1 MTPFPLSRAQQALWF
16 AQQLDPAVPLNIAQY
31 VEVRGHLD
39 VDALVE
45 ATDRACRELES
56 AVVRLVDGPGEPR
69 QLVDQ
74 SINDALT
81 YIDLRESDDASGDAR
96 HWMTEAYSRPLDV
109 LSDRMIEA
117 TLLHLGDGHYYW
129 YSHVHHLV
137 MDGHGAMVLMNRV
150 AELYTHLVKGT
161 EPPRSTA
168 LGLRELY
175 DAEASYRTSS
185 RFTRDQEHW
194 NERVAELPS
203 PRRLTEGTARPVSKA
218 RLVTQLMDSAIAMR
232 VGELAKQWNSSEV
245 PVIVAAFAAYVG
257 RMTDSTDVVLTLP
270 VSGRTTATM
279 RRSAGM
285 VSNIVPLRVQVDPD
299 VDARELVRRVQL
311 ELTGALRHQRF
322 RYEDMRAG
330 SGDSG
335 QRSFGPTVNIMN
347 FHNEIVLGDL
357 VGEFA
362 VLSTGPVDDLSLN
375 LYPSVAGRL
384 VRIDFEG
391 NPGLYSAEV
400 LSAHYSRFL
409 RFLDSFVRS
418 GWDGPVE
425 ELPILNADE
434 QSDLV
439 PCVGPSAAEPATL
452 ASLLRSS
459 DPSASALRY
468 ADVEIT
474 YGELDARSNRL
485 ARRLIAHGIGPE
497 DVVAVLLPRSVESVV
512 ALWAVARA
520 GAVYLPI
527 DPGYPAE
534 RIAFMLADSGASTA
548 LALDGDAVPHG
559 VSWIDIGDLTGSSA
573 PISDVDRVRP
583 LSIDH
588 PAYLLY
594 TSGSTGTPKGVV
606 VTHRGLA
613 DLARARHDVYRVD
626 ASSRVAHFASPSFD
640 ISIEELLLA
649 FTAGASVVIVPP
661 DLFAGDE
668 LAELLRREH
677 VTHAVLTPAVVASM
691 TSEGLPELVVLDV
704 GGEALPSELVHRWA
718 ADRTMVNSYGP
729 TEATVTTLVSA
740 ALGAD
745 SAVTIGRPIPGT
757 TAVVLDGRLR
767 PVPVGV
773 VGELYLAGSALARGY
788 AGAPGLTAE
797 RFVANVS
804 GSGRMYRTGD
814 LVRWS
819 VSHEL
824 EFVGRVD
831 DQVKVRGFRVELGE
845 IDAVLGSCAG
855 VDAAVTVVRGDVLAS
870 YVVGERLDGVL
881 LREFVSERLPRYMV
895 PASVAVLGELPL
907 TRSGKVDRGALP
919 EPVMLS
925 VRVPRGPLEELVA
938 GVVAEVLGV
947 GEVDAETD
955 FFALGGNSLSATR
968 VVSTLSAATGVRLG
982 VRELFEQPTV
992 AGLASVLAE
1001 GGERRPPLE
1010 HRPAEGPV
1018 PLAPAQQPLWVLDRV
1033 QPESSAYA
1041 EPIVVDIDGQLDVA
1055 AMTLALDDV
1064 LDHHPLLRTVFP
1076 ETEHGPI
1083 QALGARSVELVSL
1096 SENEISEF
1104 TARGFDLTAEP
1115 PLRVGLCTHEAGR
1128 HTLAVVVHHIA
1139 VDGLSLAPLVR
1150 DVTSAYEARSNG
1162 RSPDWAPLPVDYAD
1176 YSRWQRELLGDFADP
1191 DSLGSRQ
1198 LDYWANS
1205 LADLPTLLPLPTDRP
1220 RLAGDAPSAGQ
1231 VRFTVSAELHRKLE
1245 MLARDKNSTTF
1256 MVLHAALVVLLYKL
1270 TGTDDIVVGTP
1281 TSGRTDPALD
1291 DVVGM
1296 FVGTVPLRSRVNP
1309 RSTFTELLASVQ
1321 RTDLAAFANSDVPF
1335 DMIVDAVAPARSG
1348 GHHPLFQVMLA
1359 FENFADAVVELPG
1372 MNIRARELDSR
1383 ISRFD
1388 LEVSIAERRSGD
1400 GAADG
1405 LVGSMTFPEALFDQK
1420 TVTQWSARLLR
1431 VLTALTDAPDTA
1443 VGAIDVLSAEERAL
1457 SPSGGDG
1464 LEFDADSLTDL
1475 LDAQVA
1481 QRPDAVAATFGD
1493 TILTYAELHHRSEE
1507 LACRLRDVGVTME
1520 DVVAVA
1526 LSRSIDVVIAIVA
1539 VAKAGGTYMPVDVDY
1554 PAERIGYLLSD
1565 GSPAAL
1571 LTDEADAE
1579 RLPSVECPT
1588 VMVTPPV
1595 TADFSRKVGS
1605 HARGRGAYLI
1615 YTSGSTGQPKG
1626 VLVSHANVL
1635 SLLANTRG
1643 EFGFGPRDVWT
1654 LFHSLSFDFSVWEMW
1669 GALTTGGRL
1678 VVVDHFVARSPGEFT
1693 SLLEREGVTVLNQTP
1708 SAFGQLVDREL
1719 PQSLRLLIFGGEPL
1733 DAATVAPLLER
1744 RPDIRAVNMFGITET
1759 TVHVT
1764 RHDLTTAETRPSVG
1778 LPLPGLRTYVLDAS
1792 LQLVPPGTV
1801 GELYVAGTQVSRG
1814 YHRRPALTATR
1825 FVAAADGGRMY
1836 RTGDRVRRSIDGT
1849 IDYIGRADSQVEIR
1863 GYRIEP
1869 GEIEAALLRHPSV
1882 DAAAVVLRDTALG
1895 KQLVAYS
1902 VTVSDVATLKRHLR
1916 AILPEHLI
1924 PAAVIPVPEIPLTA
1938 NGKVDRDALP
1948 DPGVVTADGQ
1958 GTHTPIEDVVA
1969 GVFAEVLGGAEVGTR
1984 HNFFDLGGNSL
1995 LATRVSAR
2003 VSAVF
2008 DIDVTVKDVFEAP
2021 TVAELAARIEE
2032 RSGAGRRRLPLHP
2045 ASQKSR
2051 IPLSPAQ
2058 QRMWFVNQFDTGAS
2072 GYNLPLVVHLDGELD
2087 VHALESAAHDL
2098 IERHRTLRTVYPSD
2112 ADGVHQVVLD
2122 AADVALDLAPI
2133 ALPEDAVDPHLRA
2146 FVDSGFDVSVDAPIR
2161 SRLYRVGPGAHVFAL
2176 VVHHIAADAW
2186 SLTPLIR
2193 DTMTAYQA
2201 RLGGGS
2207 HEWLPL
2213 PVQYSDYSVWQRA
2226 VLDDESAET
2235 LQRYWL
2241 DTLTDLPEQVTLPA
2255 DHPRP
2260 AAASGHAGTVG
2271 VELGEQLH
2279 DAVHTLARGGRATT
2293 FMVLH
2298 AALAAVL
2305 SRYSGSRD
2313 VPIGTAVAGRT
2324 DPQLDDMVG
2333 MFAGTLVLR
2342 TAVDPSATFAE
2353 LLAHVHE
2360 RDIAAYTHADMPFE
2374 ALVEL
2379 LNPARS
2385 TSHHPL
2391 FQVALSMQRSR
2402 PGPVALPGLTV
2413 TPVGDVVDR
2422 ANFDLQLTVTESGP
2436 GGRLHLDFG
2445 YDADLYE
2452 HSTIEQFAS
2461 RLVRFLEAVSADPLL
2476 PVGDVDLFD
2485 AAERAALVPA
2495 VGPAAPPSSTLREIL
2510 TRGAALAPDAVAVS
2524 GGGVELTYRELDARS
2539 DALARELAESGVG
2552 RGSLVPWA
2560 EPRSVDAVVRLW
2572 AIAKTGAAPVL
2583 FDPARTPFTPR
2594 EWESVPGHAL
2604 PLTSEA
2610 AYVVYTSGTT
2620 GTPKGVVVTHGGLA
2634 ALDADLRERYAAGP
2648 GSRMLHRGAPGF
2660 DMTLLEVLVAGASGA
2675 TLVIAS
2681 DAEYA
2686 GPPLADLMER
2696 DRITHACMTPT
2707 ILATLGE
2714 RDLPDLQVLMVGGER
2729 LGGELVNRWAVG
2741 RRLFN
2746 AYGPAETTMYAFS
2759 TGPLV
2764 VGEPVSIG
2772 APVHGVSAL
2781 VLDARLRPV
2790 PSGVPGE
2797 LYLAGG
2803 ALARGYAD
2811 QPGLTAERFVAAD
2824 DGARL
2829 YRTGDLVRWR
2839 KTAAA
2844 HELEYLGR
2852 TDSQIKMR
2860 GVRIEPAEIDTVIVR
2875 LADVVFAGT
2884 VVRTTGAGGEML
2896 VSYVLPTGLLDTH
2909 DLRRRLAE
2917 SLPAYLVPTA
2927 VVVLDAAPP
2936 TVNGKLDLRSLPMPE
2951 LAVAENE
2958 PPHTDTECAVAR
2970 VFADVLGHE
2979 SVGRGTHF
2987 FDAGGNSLLATQ
2999 LTARLTDSVGHVVPL
3014 RTLFAH
3020 PTVAELAEALD
3031 DAVPETDLRPALV
3044 ARPRPE
3050 RIPLSRS
3057 QYRMWVLNR
3066 TDPGSPTYNLPATVR
3081 LDGELDVDALT
3092 AAFEDVIRRHET
3104 LRTRYPVDGHP
3115 CQEILDPAPLDLT
3128 PVDVRDPDEFMEQ
3141 FAARGF
3147 DLTEDRPI
3155 RVALLR
3161 LHPQCHVLAV
3171 NIHHI
3176 AADGWSLTPLVADV
3190 LGAYA
3195 AHSDG
3200 VAPQENPLPL
3210 QYADYAVWE
3219 RELLDGE
3226 YGQRRVEHWRR
3237 ALDGVDG
3244 TAPLAPDRSAPG
3256 ATRAGVVE
3264 FAVSADV
3271 QQAVHQL
3278 AAQHHATPFMVL
3290 HAALSVVLSRLGARA
3305 DVVVATAVAGRG
3317 ERVLDSLVGMFVNTL
3332 ALRAQVLPDMP
3343 FTGLLAQVR
3352 DFDVDAFEH
3361 ADVPFE
3367 VVAGLLGGRT
3377 PQVALAL
3384 QNLQIP
3390 PLEAAGM
3397 TVMAQEFDT
3406 GTAKFDLHLTLTE
3419 TSDGDVPTGMRG
3431 TAVYSADA
3439 FDHTTVHTVATELG
3453 RVLEAICA
3461 DPDLPVGDVALTAA
3475 ESLVGTHPG
3484 GERTLAEILTA
3495 TAAAYPDNAALTDG
3509 DVTLTYRELDER
3521 SDARARK
3528 LTALGVGP
3536 GEVVPI
3542 DLPRSPDFVIE
3553 LWAVAKTGAAFSPVS
3568 GFGGQ
3573 GYQKCARDVAYVI
3586 HTSGSTGTPK
3596 AVAVTHR
3603 GLGPLTTEVVRRY
3616 RVGPGD
3622 RVLHGYNPA
3631 FDAALLEML
3640 LAFGSGAC
3648 LVVAPA
3654 DVFAGAELHRL
3665 LVEQRVTH
3673 YLSTPSVLAT
3683 LDPRGLESVRVVGVG
3698 GEALSSDLAGTWSAG
3713 RLLLNAY
3720 GPTESTVVATLTEI
3734 EPGSATGTVTIGAP
3748 IPGTTA
3754 VVLDQ
3759 RLRAVPVGGVGE
3771 LYLAGP
3777 GLAHGYLGAPDRT
3790 AERFVAAPDGTRRY
3804 RTGDLVHRRADGH
3817 LTFLGRVDR
3826 QVKVRGMRI
3835 EPAQVEAAL
3844 LELHG
3849 VEQAAVLVQR
3859 NDLVAFVAG
3868 TDLDSRTLRQ
3878 QLTGRL
3884 PSYLVPPR
3892 IVTMDTLPLTAN
3904 GKLDVAA
3911 LEARDDDDAVAA
3923 PPRTAAEEM
3932 VAGVFADVLGSAR
3945 IGAGHNFFD
3954 AGGDSL
3960 SATAVTA
3967 RLSATFGVDVPVR
3980 VLFENPTPASLARW
3994 LDAPASGAV
4003 RPVLVPRPSGARVP
4017 LSPAQQRLWL
4027 LSRVNPDTALHNM
4040 VFVTRV
4046 GADVD
4051 VDALRLAL
4059 RDVLERHSVLRTVFP
4074 VDADGPYQRVLPVE
4088 SVAEDVT
4095 AEADFAVDTWSARPF
4110 DLTTETPVR
4119 VKLWRTEGG
4128 GFMLGVVVHHIAL
4141 DGGSMGPLLTDLDTA
4156 YRCRAEGTTP
4166 QWAPLVV
4173 DYADYSLWMRELLGT
4188 ASEPGS
4194 AARAQ
4199 LEHWAHVLSGVGGPL
4214 PLPTDRPRPELPS
4227 HIGASVEWTLDD
4239 DLRERVVA
4247 LSRSRGTTVFMVLH
4261 AALAVLLARVSG
4273 QSDVVVGTAVGG
4285 RPDPVLDAVVGMFV
4299 GTVALRTAVSPA
4311 QPFEDFL
4318 ADVRAVDLDAL
4329 AHADVPFDDVVTHLA
4344 PPRSAAYNPLFQVML
4359 TYQRA
4364 VDFPELFL
4372 GTEKYR
4378 PETQATEFDL
4388 VWDVTDAAETTTVRL
4403 DYATD
4408 LFDRQTALLLLRRF
4422 AAVLDAALTTPSAA
4436 VGDLDI
4442 LDDTERA
4449 HLVQGPRPVATP
4461 RTLGD
4466 ILATRVRATPSA
4478 VAVIDG
4484 DTRWSYRELDAESDR
4499 WARALASCGVG
4510 PEDVVAVATPRGRHW
4525 LLAVWSVA
4533 KTGAAWMSL
4542 DPTHPAERLDWMLTD
4557 SRAVLGLTVGGA
4569 GDLPR
4574 SVDWLCLD
4582 EQPSGGADLVAPDV
4596 DNAAYV
4602 IYTSGSTGRPKGVV
4616 VTHRG
4621 LTTLLSTPAYTS
4633 EVEGGDAGRV
4643 LQSTS
4648 PTFDVAV
4655 FEMLWAVSLG
4665 SALVA
4670 APAFSYAGDEL
4681 VRFLVAQNITHFTL
4695 TPTVLASLD
4704 PRSLAPS
4711 TVVVGGEA
4719 LPADLADRWSRRHRL
4734 FNAYGPT
4741 EFTVDASVAG
4751 PLEPGLPITIGS
4763 ALDGNAAFVLDARL
4777 HPVPDG
4783 VTGEL
4788 YLAGS
4793 GIARGYLGRSDLTA
4807 GQFVAHP
4814 YGKPGERLY
4823 RTGDVV
4829 RRDPVGRLEYL
4840 GRSDSQVKIRG
4851 IRVEPAE
4858 VDAVL
4863 AGHPDIDVA
4872 VTIAVPTPTDT
4883 VLASYVVGAAGL
4895 APRSVVDFARGR
4907 LPRHLVPASVTV
4919 VDTLPLLP
4927 SGKLDRA
4934 ALPAPTIQVVESALP
4949 AGELEEAIAAV
4960 FADVLG
4966 IADVPADEAFFRLG
4980 GTSMGA
4986 ASVATELRR
4995 RLDRDVPIEW
5005 VFTDPTVQRLA
5016 ARIDDGARS
5025 ESFFDTV
5032 VELRSAETGTPLFCV
5047 HPVSGLSWCFSGLAD
5062 LVGDRPL
5069 YGIQATGM
5077 PDLPE
5082 TLSELAARYVD
5093 AIRAVQPEGPY
5104 HLLGWSLGGTIAH
5117 EMAVQLRDAGHAVAA
5132 PALLDTLLP
5141 QHQPPE
5147 PETLSEDELI
5157 TQFGAYVSVDRLR
5170 EIRAVIER
5178 LELIASTHRPRRF
5191 DGDLD
5196 LFVAARDLHRH
5207 PDVVDAWREYA
5218 DGAVT
5223 AHHIDTTH
5231 SEMADPGPLA
5241 EIGRLLRRS
5250 GDHGGP

>member
-1 MTPFPLSRAQQALWF
+1 MRPFPLSRAQQALWF
-16 AQQLDPAVPLNIAQY
+16 AQQLDPDVPLTIAQY
-31 VEVRGHLD
+31 VEVRGILD
-39 VDALVE
+39 LDALVA
-45 ATDRACRELES
+45 ATERACRELES
-56 AVVRLVDGPGEPR
+56 PVIRLVDAPGEPW

-74 SINDALT
+74 SISDALT
-81 YIDLRESDDASGDAR
+81 YIDLRESDDPVGDAR
-96 HWMTEAYSRPLDV
+96 RWMAESYSRPIDV
-109 LSDRMIEA
+109 LADRMIAA

-129 YSHVHHLV
+129 YSYVHHLV

-150 AELYTHLVKGT
+150 AEFYTHRVNGT
-161 EPPRSTA
+161 EPPPSIA
-168 LGLRELY
+168 LGMRELY
-175 DAEASYRTSS
+175 ESEAAYRTTS
-185 RFTRDQEHW
+185 RFTRDQDYW
-194 NERVAELPS
+194 TQRLAELPD
-203 PRRLTEGTARPVSKA
+203 PQRLTGQVARPVSPS
-218 RLVTQLMDSAIAMR
+218 RLVTRLMDTAIATR
-232 VGELAKQWNSSEV
+232 VGELAKRWNSSEV
-245 PVIVAAFAAYVG
+245 PVIVAAFAAYMG
-257 RMTDSTDVVLTLP
+257 RMTDSADVVLTLP
-270 VSGRTTATM
+270 VSGRTTAAM

-330 SGDSG
+330 HDDSTR
-335 QRSFGPTVNIMN
+335 RSFGPTVNIMN

-375 LYPSVAGRL
+375 LYPSVAGRA

-391 NPGLYSAEV
+391 NPRLYSAEV

-409 RFLDSFVRS
+409 GFLDSFVGS
-418 GWDGPVE
+418 EGDSSIGD
-425 ELPILNADE
+425 LSILNPDE
-434 QSDLV
+434 HAELV
-439 PCVGPSAAEPATL
+439 PCAGPPAPEPVVL
-452 ASLLRSS
+452 SSLLRSF
-459 DPSASALRY
+459 DPSAPALRY
-468 ADVEIT
+468 AGVEIT

-485 ARRLIAHGIGPE
+485 ARRLITHGIGPE

-520 GAVYLPI
+520 GAVYMPI
-527 DPGYPAE
+527 DPGYPAD
-534 RIAFMLADSGASTA
+534 RIAFMLADSGAATA
-548 LALDGDAVPHG
+548 LALDADAIPQD
-559 VSWIDIGDLTGSSA
+559 VSWIDVGDLPGSSV
-573 PISDVDRVRP
+573 PISDADRVHP
-583 LSIDH
+583 LSIDN

-594 TSGSTGTPKGVV
+594 TSGSTGAPKGVV

-613 DLARARHDVYRVD
+613 ALAQARYDVYRVD
-626 ASSRVAHFASPSFD
+626 TSARVAHFASPSFD

-661 DLFAGDE
+661 EVLAGDE
-668 LAELLRREH
+668 LAELLRREQ
-677 VTHAVLTPAVVASM
+677 VSHAILTPSVVASM
-691 TSEGLPELVVLDV
+691 EPVKLPDLVVLDV
-704 GGEALPSELVHRWA
+704 GGEPLPPELVARWA
-718 ADRTMVNSYGP
+718 VGRTMVNGYGP
-729 TEATVTTLVSA
+729 TEATVTTLVSG
-740 ALGAD
+740 ALGVD
-745 SAVTIGRPIPGT
+745 SPVIIGRPIPGT
-757 TAVVLDGRLR
+757 SALVLDSRLR

-773 VGELYLAGSALARGY
+773 VGELYLAGPALARGY

-797 RFVANVS
+797 RFVADVS

-814 LVRWS
+814 LVRWNA
-819 VSHEL
+819 SHEL

-845 IDAVLGSCAG
+845 IDAVLRSFGG

-870 YVVGERLDGVL
+870 YVVGARLEGEV
-881 LREFVSERLPRYMV
+881 LREFVSGRLPRYMV
-895 PASVAVLGELPL
+895 PASVTVLGELPL

-919 EPVMLS
+919 EPVLPS
-925 VRVPRGPLEELVA
+925 VRSPRGSLEELVA

-968 VVSTLSAATGVRLG
+968 VVSALSAATGVRLG
-982 VRELFEQPTV
+982 VRQLFERPTV

-1001 GGERRPPLE
+1001 GGEQRPPLE
-1010 HRPAEGPV
+1010 HRPAQGAV

-1033 QPESSAYA
+1033 QPESSAYT
-1041 EPIVVDIDGQLDVA
+1041 EPFVVDLVGDFDENA
-1055 AMTLALDDV
+1055 ARLALSDV
-1064 LDHHPLLRTVFP
+1064 LGRHPVLRTVFP
-1076 ETEHGPI
+1076 ETEHGPV
-1083 QALGARSVELVSL
+1083 QDVAATSVDLVSL
-1096 SENEISEF
+1096 NPNELPDFI
-1104 TARGFDLTAEP
+1104 ARGFDLTAEP
-1115 PLRVGLCTHEAGR
+1115 PTRVGLFTHEPGR

-1139 VDGLSLAPLVR
+1139 VDGLSIAPLVR
-1150 DVTSAYEARSNG
+1150 DVATAYEARSNG
-1162 RSPDWAPLPVDYAD
+1162 RSPDWAPLPVGYAD
-1176 YSRWQRELLGDFADP
+1176 YARWQRELLGDSANP
-1191 DSLGSRQ
+1191 DSLARRQ
-1198 LDYWANS
+1198 LDYWTTT
-1205 LADLPTLLPLPTDRP
+1205 LADAPTLLSLPTDRP
-1220 RLAGDAPSAGQ
+1220 RLVGDTSSAGQ
-1231 VRFTVSAELHRKLE
+1231 VRFTVSAELHQKLE
-1245 MLARDKNSTTF
+1245 TLAREKNSTTF

-1270 TGTDDIVVGTP
+1270 TGSDDIVVGTP

-1296 FVGTVPLRSRVNP
+1296 FVGTVPLRNRVNP
-1309 RSTFTELLASVQ
+1309 RGSFAELLASVQ
-1321 RTDLAAFANSDVPF
+1321 STDLAAFANSDVPF
-1335 DMIVDAVAPARSG
+1335 DMIVDAVTPARSG

-1359 FENFADAVVELPG
+1359 FENFTEPFPELPG
-1372 MNIRARELDSR
+1372 IDIQPREISLGV
-1383 ISRFD
+1383 SRFD
-1388 LEVSIAERRSGD
+1388 LEVSVHERRSGD
-1400 GAADG
+1400 GDADG
-1405 LVGSMTFPEALFDQK
+1405 LVGSMTFPEALFDRD
-1420 TVTQWSARLLR
+1420 TVRQWGARLLR
-1431 VLTALTDAPDTA
+1431 VLTALTDEPETA
-1443 VGAIDVLSAEERAL
+1443 VGAIDVLSMEERAFTL
-1457 SPSGGDG
+1457 SGDDG
-1464 LEFDADSLTDL
+1464 VELETESLAELFAT
-1475 LDAQVA
+1475 QVA
-1481 QRPDAVAATFGD
+1481 VRPDAVAATFGSENV
-1493 TILTYAELHHRSEE
+1493 TYAELDRRSDE
-1507 LACRLRDVGVTME
+1507 LAGRLCGIGVGVE

-1526 LSRSIDVVIAIVA
+1526 VSRSIDAVVGIVA
-1539 VAKAGGTYMPVDVDY
+1539 VAKAGGIYMPVDVDY
-1554 PAERIGYLLSD
+1554 PTERIRYLLSD

-1571 LTDEADAE
+1571 LTSEADAE
-1579 RLPSVECPT
+1579 RLPAVECPT
-1588 VMVTPPV
+1588 IMVTPPANAGYTQRV
-1595 TADFSRKVGS
+1595 NEY
-1605 HARGRGAYLI
+1605 ARGRGAYLI

-1626 VLVSHANVL
+1626 VLVSHTNVL
-1635 SLLANTRG
+1635 SLLANTHE
-1643 EFGFGPRDVWT
+1643 EFGFGSGDVWT
-1654 LFHSLSFDFSVWEMW
+1654 LFHSFSFDFSVWEMW
-1669 GALTTGGRL
+1669 GALVTGGRL
-1678 VVVDHFVARSPGEFT
+1678 VLVDRFVARSPDEFVA
-1693 SLLEREGVTVLNQTP
+1693 LLEDEGVTVLNQTP

-1719 PQSLRLLIFGGEPL
+1719 PLSLRLLILGGEAL
-1733 DAATVAPLLER
+1733 DAASVAPLLER

-1764 RHDLTTAETRPSVG
+1764 RHDLTCAETRPSIG
-1778 LPLPGLRTYVLDAS
+1778 RPLPGLRTYVLDAS
-1792 LQLVPPGTV
+1792 LQPVPPGTV
-1801 GELYVAGTQVSRG
+1801 GEMYVTGAQVSRG
-1814 YHRRPALTATR
+1814 YHRQPALTAAR
-1825 FVAAADGGRMY
+1825 FVASAGGDRMY
-1836 RTGDRVRRSIDGT
+1836 RTGDRVRQSPDGT
-1849 IDYIGRADSQVEIR
+1849 LDYVGRADSQVEIR

-1869 GEIEAALLRHPSV
+1869 GEIEAALLQHPSV

-1895 KQLVAYS
+1895 TQLVAYP
-1902 VTVSDVATLKRHLR
+1902 VTTSDAATLKPHLR
-1916 AILPEHLI
+1916 AVLPEHLI
-1924 PAAVIPVPEIPLTA
+1924 PGLIIPVPGIPLTVH
-1938 NGKVDRDALP
+1938 GKLDVQALP
-1948 DPGVVTADGQ
+1948 EPSVTARDGQ

-1969 GVFAEVLGGAEVGTR
+1969 DVFAEVLGGAEVGTR

-2021 TVAELAARIEE
+2021 TVAELASRIEE
-2032 RSGAGRRRLPLHP
+2032 RSGGERRRPPLRP
-2045 ASQKSR
+2045 ASTDGR

-2072 GYNLPLVVHLDGELD
+2072 GYNLPLVVRLDGDLD
-2087 VHALESAAHDL
+2087 VHALATAAHDL
-2098 IERHRTLRTVYPSD
+2098 IERHHTLRTVYPSD

-2122 AADVALDLAPI
+2122 ADAVPLDLTPI
-2133 ALPEDAVDPHLRA
+2133 ALPENAVDVHLRA
-2146 FVDSGFDVSVDAPIR
+2146 FVDSGFDVSVEAPIR
-2161 SRLYRVGPGAHVFAL
+2161 SRLYRVGPESHVLAL

-2201 RLGGGS
+2201 RLDGGS
-2207 HEWLPL
+2207 PEWLPL

-2226 VLDDESAET
+2226 VLDDTSADT
-2235 LQRYWL
+2235 LQQYWL
-2241 DTLTDLPEQVTLPA
+2241 DTLADLPEQVTLPA
-2255 DHPRP
+2255 DHPRA

-2271 VELGEQLH
+2271 IELGEQLH
-2279 DAVHTLARGGRATT
+2279 DALNTLARNGRATT

-2374 ALVEL
+2374 TLVEL

-2385 TSHHPL
+2385 TSHHPV

-2402 PGPVALPGLTV
+2402 IGQVTLPGLTV
-2413 TPVGDVVDR
+2413 TPVGDVADR

-2436 GGRLHLDFG
+2436 GGRMHLDFG

-2452 HSTIEQFAS
+2452 HASIEQFAS
-2461 RLVRFLEAVSADPLL
+2461 RLVRFLEAVSADPQL
-2476 PVGDVDLFD
+2476 PVGDIDLFD

-2495 VGPAAPPSSTLREIL
+2495 IGPSAPEPTTLRSVL
-2510 TRGAALAPDAVAVS
+2510 TRGVTLAPDAVAVS
-2524 GGGVELTYRELDARS
+2524 GGGVELSYRELDARS
-2539 DALARELAESGVG
+2539 DAMARELAENGAG
-2552 RGSLVPWA
+2552 PGSLAPWA
-2560 EPRSVDAVVRLW
+2560 DPRSVDSVVRLW

-2583 FDPARTPFTPR
+2583 FDPVRTPFTPG
-2594 EWESVPGHAL
+2594 EWHSVSDHAL

-2648 GSRMLHRGAPGF
+2648 GSRMLHRGATGF

-2714 RDLPDLQVLMVGGER
+2714 RKLPDLQMLMVGGER
-2729 LGGELVNRWAVG
+2729 LGSELANRWADG
-2741 RRLFN
+2741 RRLYN
-2746 AYGPAETTMYAFS
+2746 AYGPAETTMYTLS

-2764 VGEPVSIG
+2764 VGEPVTIG
-2772 APVHGVSAL
+2772 TPVHGVSAV
-2781 VLDARLRPV
+2781 VLDDRLRPV
-2790 PSGVPGE
+2790 PPGVSGE
-2797 LYLAGG
+2797 LYLAGSG
-2803 ALARGYAD
+2803 LARGYAD
-2811 QPGLTAERFVAAD
+2811 QPGLTAERFIAAE

-2839 KTAAA
+2839 KTAVGY
-2844 HELEYLGR
+2844 ELEYLGR
-2852 TDSQIKMR
+2852 NDSQIKMR
-2860 GVRIEPAEIDTVIVR
+2860 GVRIEPAEIDTVIAR
-2875 LADVVFAGT
+2875 LAHVVFAGT
-2884 VVRTTGAGGEML
+2884 VVRTSDAGTEML
-2896 VSYVLPTGLLDTH
+2896 VSYVLPHGHIDTH

-2958 PPHTDTECAVAR
+2958 PPNTDTERAVAR
-2970 VFADVLGHE
+2970 VFADVLGSE
-2979 SVGRGTHF
+2979 SIGRGTHF

-2999 LTARLTDSVGHVVPL
+2999 LTARLADSVGHVVPL
-3014 RTLFAH
+3014 RTLFTH

-3044 ARPRPE
+3044 ARPRPD

-3066 TDPGSPTYNLPATVR
+3066 ADPASATYNLPATVR
-3081 LDGELDVDALT
+3081 MDGALDVDALT

-3115 CQEILDPAPLDLT
+3115 YQEILDPVALDLN
-3128 PVDVRDPDEFMEQ
+3128 PVDVDDPAEFMQQ
-3141 FAARGF
+3141 FASRGF
-3147 DLTEDRPI
+3147 DLARDRPI

-3161 LHPQCHVLAV
+3161 LHAQSHVLAV

-3176 AADGWSLTPLVADV
+3176 AADGWSLTPLVSDV
-3190 LGAYA
+3190 LSAYA
-3195 AHSDG
+3195 AHSSG
-3200 VAPQENPLPL
+3200 IAPQGDPLPL

-3219 RELLDGE
+3219 RELLDGD

-3237 ALDGVDG
+3237 ALDGVDS
-3244 TAPLAPDRSAPG
+3244 TAPLPSDRPTS
-3256 ATRAGVVE
+3256 TSQRAGVVDFE
-3264 FAVSADV
+3264 VSVGV
-3271 QQAVHQL
+3271 QQAVHHL

-3290 HAALSVVLSRLGARA
+3290 HAALSVLLSRHGAQP

-3332 ALRAQVLPDMP
+3332 ALRAQVQPDMP

-3390 PLEAAGM
+3390 TLEAAGM
-3397 TVMAQEFDT
+3397 TVTAEEFDT

-3419 TSDGDVPTGMRG
+3419 TSDDGAPAGIRG
-3431 TAVYSADA
+3431 AAVYSADL
-3439 FDHTTVHTVATELG
+3439 FDRATVQALVANLG
-3453 RVLEAICA
+3453 RVLEGICA
-3461 DPDLPVGDVALTAA
+3461 DPGMAIGDLALTDS
-3475 ESLVGTHPG
+3475 EPLVGARPA
-3484 GERTLAEILTA
+3484 GERTLVEILTA
-3495 TAAAYPDNAALTDG
+3495 TAARYPDNAALTDG
-3509 DVTLTYRELDER
+3509 DITLTYRELDER
-3521 SDARARK
+3521 SDVRARE
-3528 LTALGVGP
+3528 LAARGVAP
-3536 GEVVPI
+3536 GVVVPI
-3542 DLPRSPDFVIE
+3542 DLPRSSDFVVE

-3568 GFGGQ
+3568 GFGDQ
-3573 GYQKCARDVAYVI
+3573 GYQKCARNVAYVI

-3603 GLGPLTTEVVRRY
+3603 GLGPLTAEVVRRY
-3616 RVGPGD
+3616 RVGPDD

-3665 LVEQRVTH
+3665 LVDQRVTH

-3698 GEALSSDLAGTWSAG
+3698 GEALSSELAATWSAG

-3720 GPTESTVVATLTEI
+3720 GPTESTVVATLTEVD
-3734 EPGSATGTVTIGAP
+3734 PASARGAVTIGAP

-3754 VVLDQ
+3754 VVLDT

-3777 GLAHGYLGAPDRT
+3777 GLAQGYLGAPGRT
-3790 AERFVAAPDGTRRY
+3790 AERFVAASDGTRMY
-3804 RTGDLVHRRADGH
+3804 RTGDVVHRRADGT
-3817 LTFLGRVDR
+3817 LSFVGRVDR
-3826 QVKVRGMRI
+3826 QVKLRGMRI

-3849 VEQAAVLVQR
+3849 VEQAAVSVQR
-3859 NDLVAFVAG
+3859 HDLVAFVAG
-3868 TDLDSRTLRQ
+3868 THIDSRTLRQ

-3911 LEARDDDDAVAA
+3911 LEAWDDDVIAT
-3923 PPRTAAEEM
+3923 PPRTAVEEM
-3932 VAGVFADVLGSAR
+3932 VAGVFADVLGSTR
-3945 IGAGHNFFD
+3945 IGAGHNFFE

-3967 RLSATFGVDVPVR
+3967 RLSATFNVDVPVR
-3980 VLFENPTPASLARW
+3980 VLFENPSPASLARW
-3994 LDAPASGAV
+3994 FGGPSSGV
-4003 RPVLVPRPSGARVP
+4003 TRPVLVPRPSGARVP
-4017 LSPAQQRLWL
+4017 LSPAQQRMWL

-4046 GADVD
+4046 GGDVD
-4051 VDALRLAL
+4051 AEALRLAM
-4059 RDVLERHSVLRTVFP
+4059 RDVLQRHSVLRTVFP
-4074 VDADGPYQRVLPVE
+4074 DDAEGPYQQVMPVE
-4088 SVAEDVT
+4088 SVSEDLA
-4095 AEADFAVDTWSARPF
+4095 AEADFSVDTWSARPF
-4110 DLTTETPVR
+4110 DLTAEAPVR
-4119 VKLWRTEGG
+4119 VKLWRTGSG
-4128 GFMLGVVVHHIAL
+4128 DYALAVVIHHIAL
-4141 DGGSMGPLLTDLDTA
+4141 DGGSMGPLLADLDTA
-4156 YRCRAEGTTP
+4156 YRCRADGT
-4166 QWAPLVV
+4166 APHWMPLAV
-4173 DYADYSLWMRELLGT
+4173 DYADYAIWMRQLLGA
-4188 ASEPGS
+4188 ASDPDS
-4194 AARAQ
+4194 LARAQ
-4199 LEHWAHVLSGVGGPL
+4199 LEHWSQVLSGVGAPL
-4214 PLPTDRPRPELPS
+4214 ALPTDRPRPELPS
-4227 HIGASVEWTLDD
+4227 RTGASVEWTFED

-4247 LSRSRGTTVFMVLH
+4247 LARSRGTTVFMVLH
-4261 AALAVLLARVSG
+4261 AALAVLLARMSG

-4285 RPDPVLDAVVGMFV
+4285 RPDPALDAVVGMFV
-4299 GTVALRTAVSPA
+4299 GTVALRTEVTPA
-4311 QPFEDFL
+4311 QSFEDFL

-4329 AHADVPFDDVVTHLA
+4329 AHADVPFDDVVAHLA
-4344 PPRSAAYNPLFQVML
+4344 PQRSAAYNPLFQVML

-4364 VDFPELFL
+4364 VDVPQLFL
-4372 GTEKYR
+4372 GTDEHH
-4378 PETQATEFDL
+4378 PDVEATEFDL
-4388 VWDVTDAAETTTVRL
+4388 VWDVTDAAEAMTVRL

-4408 LFDRQTALLLLRRF
+4408 LFERQTALTLLRRF
-4422 AAVLDAALTTPSAA
+4422 GAVLEAALTDPAAA
-4436 VGDLDI
+4436 VGDLEI
-4442 LDDTERA
+4442 LDDAERA
-4449 HLVQGPRPVATP
+4449 QLEQGPRPVATP
-4461 RTLGD
+4461 RTLGE
-4466 ILATRVRATPSA
+4466 ILETRVRATPSA
-4478 VAVIDG
+4478 VALTDG
-4484 DTRWSYRELDAESDR
+4484 DTQWTYRELDEVSDR
-4499 WARALASCGVG
+4499 WARALAARNVG
-4510 PEDVVAVATPRGRHW
+4510 PEDVVAVTTTRGWHW
-4525 LLAVWSVA
+4525 MVAVWSVTKA
-4533 KTGAAWMSL
+4533 GAAWMSL
-4542 DPTHPAERLDWMLTD
+4542 DSTHPAERLDWMLKD
-4557 SRAVLGLTVGGA
+4557 SGAVLGLTVDGI

-4574 SVDWLCLD
+4574 SVDWLRLD
-4582 EQPSGGADLVAPDV
+4582 EQPSGDADPMTPDV
-4596 DNAAYV
+4596 DNPAYV

-4616 VTHRG
+4616 VPHRG
-4621 LTTLLSTPAYTS
+4621 LTTLLATPAFDS
-4633 EVEGGDAGRV
+4633 AAQDGKAVRV
-4643 LQSTS
+4643 LQLTS
-4648 PTFDVAV
+4648 PTFDVSV
-4655 FEMLWAVSLG
+4655 FEMLWAASSG
-4665 SALVA
+4665 GALVV
-4670 APAFSYAGDEL
+4670 APAFTYAGDEL
-4681 VRFLVAQNITHFTL
+4681 ADFLVSQKITHFTA

-4704 PRSLAPS
+4704 PESLPPS

-4719 LPADLADRWSRRHRL
+4719 LSAELADRWARRHRL

-4741 EFTVDASVAG
+4741 EFTIDASVAG
-4751 PLEPGLPITIGS
+4751 PLEPGRPITIGS
-4763 ALDGNAAFVLDARL
+4763 PLDGNAVFVLDSRL

-4793 GIARGYLGRSDLTA
+4793 GIARGYVGRSDLTA
-4807 GQFVAHP
+4807 GHFVAHP

-4823 RTGDVV
+4823 RTGDIV
-4829 RRDPVGRLEYL
+4829 RRDTNGGLEYL
-4840 GRSDSQVKIRG
+4840 GRSDSQVKIHG
-4851 IRVEPAE
+4851 IRVEPTE

-4863 AGHPDIDVA
+4863 LRHPGVQFA
-4872 VTIAVPTPTDT
+4872 VTIALPNSTET
-4883 VLASYVVGAAGL
+4883 VLASYVAGAADL
-4895 APRSVVDFARGR
+4895 TPRSVVDFARGR
-4907 LPRHLVPASVTV
+4907 LPRHLVPSSVTV
-4919 VDTLPLLP
+4919 VDTMPLLP

-4934 ALPAPTIQVVESALP
+4934 ALPAPKIEPTESAVP
-4949 AGELEEAIAAV
+4949 AGELEETIAAV
-4960 FADVLG
+4960 FAEVLG
-4966 IADVPADEAFFRLG
+4966 VAGIPADEAFFALG

-4986 ASVATELRR
+4986 ASAATELRR
-4995 RLDRDVPIEW
+4995 RLERDVPIEW
-5005 VFTDPTVQRLA
+5005 IFTDPTVQRLA
-5016 ARIDDGARS
+5016 TRIEDGAHL
-5025 ESFFDTV
+5025 ESFFDTL
-5032 VELRSAETGTPLFCV
+5032 VELHPAGAGAPLFCV
-5047 HPVSGLSWCFSGLAD
+5047 HPLGGLAWCFSGLAD
-5062 LVGDRPL
+5062 HVGDRPL
-5069 YGIQATGM
+5069 FGLQATGA

-5082 TLSELAARYVD
+5082 TLPDLAARYVD
-5093 AIRAVQPEGPY
+5093 AIRVVQPEGPY

-5117 EMAVQLRDAGHAVAA
+5117 EMAVQLREAGHEVAS

-5157 TQFGAYVSVDRLR
+5157 AQFGAYVSVERLR

-5178 LELIASTHRPRRF
+5178 LELIASTHSPRVF
-5191 DGDLD
+5191 DGDID
-5196 LFVAARDLHRH
+5196 LFVAARDLNRH
-5207 PDVVDAWREYA
+5207 PDVVDAWREYT
-5218 DGAVT
+5218 DGVVT

>member
-1 MTPFPLSRAQQALWF
+1 M
-16 AQQLDPAVPLNIAQY
+16 
-31 VEVRGHLD
+31 
-39 VDALVE
+39 
-45 ATDRACRELES
+45 
-56 AVVRLVDGPGEPR
+56 
-69 QLVDQ
+69 
-74 SINDALT
+74 
-81 YIDLRESDDASGDAR
+81 
-96 HWMTEAYSRPLDV
+96 
-109 LSDRMIEA
+109 
-117 TLLHLGDGHYYW
+117 
-129 YSHVHHLV
+129 
-137 MDGHGAMVLMNRV
+137 
-150 AELYTHLVKGT
+150 
-161 EPPRSTA
+161 
-168 LGLRELY
+168 
-175 DAEASYRTSS
+175 
-185 RFTRDQEHW
+185 
-194 NERVAELPS
+194 
-203 PRRLTEGTARPVSKA
+203 
-218 RLVTQLMDSAIAMR
+218 
-232 VGELAKQWNSSEV
+232 
-245 PVIVAAFAAYVG
+245 
-257 RMTDSTDVVLTLP
+257 
-270 VSGRTTATM
+270 
-279 RRSAGM
+279 
-285 VSNIVPLRVQVDPD
+285 
-299 VDARELVRRVQL
+299 
-311 ELTGALRHQRF
+311 
-322 RYEDMRAG
+322 
-330 SGDSG
+330 
-335 QRSFGPTVNIMN
+335 
-347 FHNEIVLGDL
+347 
-357 VGEFA
+357 
-362 VLSTGPVDDLSLN
+362 
-375 LYPSVAGRL
+375 
-384 VRIDFEG
+384 
-391 NPGLYSAEV
+391 
-400 LSAHYSRFL
+400 
-409 RFLDSFVRS
+409 
-418 GWDGPVE
+418 
-425 ELPILNADE
+425 
-434 QSDLV
+434 
-439 PCVGPSAAEPATL
+439 
-452 ASLLRSS
+452 
-459 DPSASALRY
+459 
-468 ADVEIT
+468 
-474 YGELDARSNRL
+474 
-485 ARRLIAHGIGPE
+485 
-497 DVVAVLLPRSVESVV
+497 
-512 ALWAVARA
+512 
-520 GAVYLPI
+520 
-527 DPGYPAE
+527 
-534 RIAFMLADSGASTA
+534 
-548 LALDGDAVPHG
+548 
-559 VSWIDIGDLTGSSA
+559 
-573 PISDVDRVRP
+573 
-583 LSIDH
+583 
-588 PAYLLY
+588 
-594 TSGSTGTPKGVV
+594 
-606 VTHRGLA
+606 
-613 DLARARHDVYRVD
+613 
-626 ASSRVAHFASPSFD
+626 
-640 ISIEELLLA
+640 
-649 FTAGASVVIVPP
+649 
-661 DLFAGDE
+661 
-668 LAELLRREH
+668 
-677 VTHAVLTPAVVASM
+677 
-691 TSEGLPELVVLDV
+691 
-704 GGEALPSELVHRWA
+704 
-718 ADRTMVNSYGP
+718 
-729 TEATVTTLVSA
+729 
-740 ALGAD
+740 
-745 SAVTIGRPIPGT
+745 
-757 TAVVLDGRLR
+757 
-767 PVPVGV
+767 
-773 VGELYLAGSALARGY
+773 
-788 AGAPGLTAE
+788 
-797 RFVANVS
+797 
-804 GSGRMYRTGD
+804 
-814 LVRWS
+814 
-819 VSHEL
+819 
-824 EFVGRVD
+824 
-831 DQVKVRGFRVELGE
+831 
-845 IDAVLGSCAG
+845 
-855 VDAAVTVVRGDVLAS
+855 
-870 YVVGERLDGVL
+870 
-881 LREFVSERLPRYMV
+881 
-895 PASVAVLGELPL
+895 
-907 TRSGKVDRGALP
+907 
-919 EPVMLS
+919 
-925 VRVPRGPLEELVA
+925 
-938 GVVAEVLGV
+938 
-947 GEVDAETD
+947 
-955 FFALGGNSLSATR
+955 
-968 VVSTLSAATGVRLG
+968 
-982 VRELFEQPTV
+982 
-992 AGLASVLAE
+992 
-1001 GGERRPPLE
+1001 
-1010 HRPAEGPV
+1010 
-1018 PLAPAQQPLWVLDRV
+1018 
-1033 QPESSAYA
+1033 
-1041 EPIVVDIDGQLDVA
+1041 
-1055 AMTLALDDV
+1055 
-1064 LDHHPLLRTVFP
+1064 
-1076 ETEHGPI
+1076 
-1083 QALGARSVELVSL
+1083 
-1096 SENEISEF
+1096 
-1104 TARGFDLTAEP
+1104 
-1115 PLRVGLCTHEAGR
+1115 
-1128 HTLAVVVHHIA
+1128 
-1139 VDGLSLAPLVR
+1139 
-1150 DVTSAYEARSNG
+1150 
-1162 RSPDWAPLPVDYAD
+1162 
-1176 YSRWQRELLGDFADP
+1176 
-1191 DSLGSRQ
+1191 
-1198 LDYWANS
+1198 
-1205 LADLPTLLPLPTDRP
+1205 
-1220 RLAGDAPSAGQ
+1220 
-1231 VRFTVSAELHRKLE
+1231 
-1245 MLARDKNSTTF
+1245 
-1256 MVLHAALVVLLYKL
+1256 
-1270 TGTDDIVVGTP
+1270 
-1281 TSGRTDPALD
+1281 
-1291 DVVGM
+1291 
-1296 FVGTVPLRSRVNP
+1296 
-1309 RSTFTELLASVQ
+1309 
-1321 RTDLAAFANSDVPF
+1321 
-1335 DMIVDAVAPARSG
+1335 
-1348 GHHPLFQVMLA
+1348 
-1359 FENFADAVVELPG
+1359 
-1372 MNIRARELDSR
+1372 
-1383 ISRFD
+1383 
-1388 LEVSIAERRSGD
+1388 
-1400 GAADG
+1400 
-1405 LVGSMTFPEALFDQK
+1405 
-1420 TVTQWSARLLR
+1420 
-1431 VLTALTDAPDTA
+1431 
-1443 VGAIDVLSAEERAL
+1443 
-1457 SPSGGDG
+1457 
-1464 LEFDADSLTDL
+1464 
-1475 LDAQVA
+1475 
-1481 QRPDAVAATFGD
+1481 
-1493 TILTYAELHHRSEE
+1493 
-1507 LACRLRDVGVTME
+1507 
-1520 DVVAVA
+1520 
-1526 LSRSIDVVIAIVA
+1526 
-1539 VAKAGGTYMPVDVDY
+1539 
-1554 PAERIGYLLSD
+1554 
-1565 GSPAAL
+1565 
-1571 LTDEADAE
+1571 
-1579 RLPSVECPT
+1579 
-1588 VMVTPPV
+1588 
-1595 TADFSRKVGS
+1595 
-1605 HARGRGAYLI
+1605 
-1615 YTSGSTGQPKG
+1615 
-1626 VLVSHANVL
+1626 
-1635 SLLANTRG
+1635 
-1643 EFGFGPRDVWT
+1643 
-1654 LFHSLSFDFSVWEMW
+1654 
-1669 GALTTGGRL
+1669 
-1678 VVVDHFVARSPGEFT
+1678 
-1693 SLLEREGVTVLNQTP
+1693 
-1708 SAFGQLVDREL
+1708 
-1719 PQSLRLLIFGGEPL
+1719 
-1733 DAATVAPLLER
+1733 
-1744 RPDIRAVNMFGITET
+1744 
-1759 TVHVT
+1759 
-1764 RHDLTTAETRPSVG
+1764 
-1778 LPLPGLRTYVLDAS
+1778 
-1792 LQLVPPGTV
+1792 
-1801 GELYVAGTQVSRG
+1801 
-1814 YHRRPALTATR
+1814 
-1825 FVAAADGGRMY
+1825 
-1836 RTGDRVRRSIDGT
+1836 
-1849 IDYIGRADSQVEIR
+1849 
-1863 GYRIEP
+1863 
-1869 GEIEAALLRHPSV
+1869 
-1882 DAAAVVLRDTALG
+1882 
-1895 KQLVAYS
+1895 
-1902 VTVSDVATLKRHLR
+1902 
-1916 AILPEHLI
+1916 
-1924 PAAVIPVPEIPLTA
+1924 
-1938 NGKVDRDALP
+1938 
-1948 DPGVVTADGQ
+1948 
-1958 GTHTPIEDVVA
+1958 
-1969 GVFAEVLGGAEVGTR
+1969 GTR

-2021 TVAELAARIEE
+2021 TVAELATRIEE
-2032 RSGAGRRRLPLHP
+2032 RSGAGRRRLPQRP
-2045 ASQKSR
+2045 ASHDGR

-2072 GYNLPLVVHLDGELD
+2072 GYNLPLVVRLDGELD
-2087 VHALESAAHDL
+2087 VHALASAAHDL

-2122 AADVALDLAPI
+2122 AANVPLDLTPI
-2133 ALPEDAVDPHLRA
+2133 ALPGDAVDAHLRA
-2146 FVDSGFDVSVDAPIR
+2146 FVDSGFDVSVDPPIR
-2161 SRLYRVGPGAHVFAL
+2161 SRLYRVGPDTHVFAL

-2207 HEWLPL
+2207 PEWLPL

-2226 VLDDESAET
+2226 LLDDASADT

-2241 DTLTDLPEQVTLPA
+2241 DTLADLPEQVTLPT

-2260 AAASGHAGTVG
+2260 AAASGHARTVG

-2402 PGPVALPGLTV
+2402 PGQVALSGLTV

-2422 ANFDLQLTVTESGP
+2422 SNFDLQLTVTESGP

-2461 RLVRFLEAVSADPLL
+2461 RLMRFLEAVSADPLL
-2476 PVGDVDLFD
+2476 PVGDIDLFD

-2495 VGPAAPPSSTLREIL
+2495 VGPAAPASSTLREIL

-2524 GGGVELTYRELDARS
+2524 GEGVELTYRELDTRS
-2539 DALARELAESGVG
+2539 DALARELGESGVG

-2560 EPRSVDAVVRLW
+2560 EQRSVDAVVRLW

-2594 EWESVPGHAL
+2594 EWERVPEHAL
-2604 PLTSEA
+2604 PLTSEV

-2620 GTPKGVVVTHGGLA
+2620 GTPKGAVVTHGGLA

-2707 ILATLGE
+2707 ILATLGD
-2714 RDLPDLQVLMVGGER
+2714 RNLPDLQVLMVGGER
-2729 LGGELVNRWAVG
+2729 LGSELVNRWAAG

-2759 TGPLV
+2759 TGPLG

-2781 VLDARLRPV
+2781 VLDDRLRPV
-2790 PSGVPGE
+2790 PPGVPGE
-2797 LYLAGG
+2797 LYLAGR

-2824 DGARL
+2824 GGARL

-2839 KTAAA
+2839 TSAAA

-2860 GVRIEPAEIDTVIVR
+2860 GVRIEPAEIDTVIAR
-2875 LADVVFAGT
+2875 LTDVDFTAT
-2884 VVRTTGAGGEML
+2884 VVRTTGAGTEML
-2896 VSYVLPTGLLDTH
+2896 VSYVLPNGHLDTH

-2917 SLPAYLVPTA
+2917 SLPPYLVPTA

-2958 PPHTDTECAVAR
+2958 PPRTDTERVVAR

-2979 SVGRGTHF
+2979 KVGRGTHF

-2999 LTARLTDSVGHVVPL
+2999 LTARLTESTGHLVPL

-3020 PTVAELAEALD
+3020 PTVAELADALD

-3044 ARPRPE
+3044 ARPRPD

-3081 LDGELDVDALT
+3081 LEGALDVAALT
-3092 AAFEDVIRRHET
+3092 AAFGDVIRRHET

-3115 CQEILDPAPLDLT
+3115 HQEILDPAPLDLT
-3128 PVDVRDPDEFMEQ
+3128 PVDVRDPDEFMAQ

-3190 LGAYA
+3190 LSAYA
-3195 AHSDG
+3195 AHSTG
-3200 VAPQENPLPL
+3200 IAPQEHPLPL
-3210 QYADYAVWE
+3210 QYAEYAVWE
-3219 RELLDGE
+3219 RDLLDGE

-3237 ALDGVDG
+3237 ALDGVDS
-3244 TAPLAPDRSAPG
+3244 TAPLTPDRSTSG
-3256 ATRAGVVE
+3256 STRAGVVA
-3264 FAVSADV
+3264 FDVSADV

-3290 HAALSVVLSRLGARA
+3290 HAALSVVLSRLGART
-3305 DVVVATAVAGRG
+3305 DIVVATAVAGRG
-3317 ERVLDSLVGMFVNTL
+3317 ERALDSLVGMFVNTL
-3332 ALRAQVLPDMP
+3332 ALRTQVLPDMP

-3397 TVMAQEFDT
+3397 TVTAKEFDT

-3419 TSDGDVPTGMRG
+3419 TSDDGAPSGMRG
-3431 TAVYSADA
+3431 AAVYSADV
-3439 FDHTTVHTVATELG
+3439 FDHRTVDAVVTHLG
-3453 RVLEAICA
+3453 RVLESICA
-3461 DPDLPVGDVALTAA
+3461 DPDVPVGDVALTAA
-3475 ESLVGTHPG
+3475 EPLVGPQPA

-3542 DLPRSPDFVIE
+3542 DLPRSSDFVIE

-3568 GFGGQ
+3568 GFGRQ
-3573 GYQKCARDVAYVI
+3573 GYQKCAQDVAYVI

-3603 GLGPLTTEVVRRY
+3603 GLGPLTAEVVRRY
-3616 RVGPGD
+3616 RVGPDD

-3631 FDAALLEML
+3631 FDAAVLEML

-3654 DVFAGAELHRL
+3654 DIFAGAELHRL
-3665 LVEQRVTH
+3665 LIEQRVTH

-3683 LDPRGLESVRVVGVG
+3683 LDPHGLESVRVVGVG
-3698 GEALSSDLAGTWSAG
+3698 GETLSPELAGTWSAG

-3720 GPTESTVVATLTEI
+3720 GPTEATVVATLTEF

-3754 VVLDQ
+3754 VVLDT

-3777 GLAHGYLGAPDRT
+3777 GLAQGYLGAPDRT

-3826 QVKVRGMRI
+3826 QIKVRGMRI
-3835 EPAQVEAAL
+3835 EPAQIEAAL
-3844 LELHG
+3844 LELQG

-3904 GKLDVAA
+3904 GKLDVAS
-3911 LEARDDDDAVAA
+3911 LEARDDDAVAA

-3994 LDAPASGAV
+3994 LGAPAAGAM
-4003 RPVLVPRPSGARVP
+4003 RPVLVPRPRGARVP

-4046 GADVD
+4046 GGDVD
-4051 VDALRLAL
+4051 VDVLRLAM
-4059 RDVLERHSVLRTVFP
+4059 RDVLERHSLLRTVFP
-4074 VDADGPYQRVLPVE
+4074 VDAEGPYQLVLPVE
-4088 SVAEDVT
+4088 SVTEDVG

-4156 YRCRAEGTTP
+4156 YRCRADGSAP

-4173 DYADYSLWMRELLGT
+4173 EYADYAIWMRELLGT
-4188 ASEPGS
+4188 ASDPGS

-4199 LEHWAHVLSGVGGPL
+4199 LEHWAQVLSGESGPL
-4214 PLPTDRPRPELPS
+4214 PLPTDRPRPEHPS
-4227 HIGASVEWTLDD
+4227 HVGASVEWTLDN
-4239 DLRERVVA
+4239 DLRQRVVA
-4247 LSRSRGTTVFMVLH
+4247 LARSRGTTVFMVLH

-4299 GTVALRTAVSPA
+4299 GTVALRTAVTPA

-4318 ADVRAVDLDAL
+4318 ADVRTVDLDAL

-4344 PPRSAAYNPLFQVML
+4344 PPRSVAYNPLFQVML

-4364 VDFPELFL
+4364 VDFPELFV
-4372 GTEKYR
+4372 GTDEDH

-4388 VWDVTDAAETTTVRL
+4388 VWDVTDAAENMTVRL

-4408 LFDRQTALLLLRRF
+4408 LFGRQTALTLLRRF
-4422 AAVLDAALTTPSAA
+4422 GVVLESALTTPSAA
-4436 VGDLDI
+4436 AGDLDI

-4449 HLVQGPRPVATP
+4449 QLVQGARPVATP

-4466 ILATRVRATPSA
+4466 ILATRAGATPSA
-4478 VAVIDG
+4478 VVVVDG
-4484 DTRWSYRELDAESDR
+4484 DTRWTYRELDEESDR
-4499 WARALASCGVG
+4499 WARALASRGVG
-4510 PEDVVAVATPRGRHW
+4510 PEDVIAVATPRGRHW
-4525 LLAVWSVA
+4525 LLAVWSVTKA
-4533 KTGAAWMSL
+4533 GAAWMSL

-4557 SRAVLGLTVGGA
+4557 SGAVLGLTVGGV

-4574 SVDWLCLD
+4574 SVDWMRLD
-4582 EQPSGGADLVAPDV
+4582 ERPSGDADPAAPDV

-4621 LTTLLSTPAYTS
+4621 LTTLLATPAYTS
-4633 EVEGGDAGRV
+4633 DAQGGDARV

-4655 FEMLWAVSLG
+4655 FEMLWAVALG

-4681 VRFLVAQNITHFTL
+4681 AQFLVSQNITHFTL

-4704 PRSLAPS
+4704 PHSLAPS

-4719 LPADLADRWSRRHRL
+4719 LPRDLADRWSRRHRL

-4751 PLEPGLPITIGS
+4751 PLEPGRPITIGS
-4763 ALDGNAAFVLDARL
+4763 ALDGNAAFVLDPRL

-4829 RRDPVGRLEYL
+4829 RRDPGGELEYL
-4840 GRSDSQVKIRG
+4840 GRSDDQVKIRG

-4872 VTIAVPTPTDT
+4872 VTIPVPTPTDT

-4895 APRSVVDFARGR
+4895 TPRSVFDFARGR

-4919 VDTLPLLP
+4919 VDTMPLLP

-4934 ALPAPTIQVVESALP
+4934 ALPAPTIEVVESALP
-4949 AGELEEAIAAV
+4949 AGELEETIAAV

-4966 IADVPADEAFFRLG
+4966 VADVPADEAFFTLG

-5016 ARIDDGARS
+5016 ARIDDGPRP

-5032 VELRSAETGTPLFCV
+5032 VELRPADAGAPLFCV
-5047 HPVSGLSWCFSGLAD
+5047 HPLSGLAWCFGGLAD
-5062 LVGDRPL
+5062 HVGDRPL
-5069 YGIQATGM
+5069 YGIQATGR

-5082 TLSELAARYVD
+5082 TLSALAARYVD
-5093 AIRAVQPEGPY
+5093 AIRAVQPAGPY

-5117 EMAVQLRDAGHAVAA
+5117 EMAVQLRDAGHEVAA

-5141 QHQPPE
+5141 QQQPPE

-5157 TQFGAYVSVDRLR
+5157 AQFGAYVSVDRLR

-5178 LELIASTHRPRRF
+5178 LELIASTHSPRRF

-5196 LFVAARDLHRH
+5196 LFVAARDLNRH
-5207 PDVVDAWREYA
+5207 PDVVDAWREHA
-5218 DGAVT
+5218 DGVVT

-5250 GDHGGP
+5250 GDHGEP

>member
-1 MTPFPLSRAQQALWF
+1 MNPFPLSRAQQALWF
-16 AQQLDPAVPLNIAQY
+16 AQQLDPDVPLNIAQY
-31 VEVRGHLD
+31 VEVRGILD
-39 VDALVE
+39 LDALVA
-45 ATDRACRELES
+45 ATERACRELES
-56 AVVRLVDGPGEPR
+56 PVIRLVDAPGEPW

-74 SINDALT
+74 SISDALT
-81 YIDLRESDDASGDAR
+81 YIDLRESDDPIGDAHR
-96 HWMTEAYSRPLDV
+96 WMIEAYSRPLDV
-109 LSDRMIEA
+109 LSDRMIAA
-117 TLLHLGDGHYYW
+117 TLLHLGVDHYYW

-150 AELYTHLVKGT
+150 AEVYTHLVNGT
-161 EPPRSTA
+161 EPPPPSA
-168 LGLRELY
+168 LSLRELY
-175 DAEASYRTSS
+175 EAEASYRTSS
-185 RFTRDQEHW
+185 RFTRDQDHW
-194 NERVAELPS
+194 KERMAELPD
-203 PRRLTEGTARPVSKA
+203 PRRLTERTARPVSQA
-218 RLVTQLMDSAIAMR
+218 RLVTRLMDSAIATR
-232 VGELAKQWNSSEV
+232 VGELAKQWTSSEV
-245 PVIVAAFAAYVG
+245 PVIVAAFAAYMG

-270 VSGRTTATM
+270 VSGRTTAAV

-285 VSNIVPLRVQVDPD
+285 VSNVVPLRVQVDPD

-322 RYEDMRAG
+322 RYEDMRSG
-330 SGDSG
+330 GGDSAR
-335 QRSFGPTVNIMN
+335 RSFGPTVNIMN

-362 VLSTGPVDDLSLN
+362 VLTTGPVDDLSLN
-375 LYPSVAGRL
+375 LYPSVAGRT

-400 LSAHYSRFL
+400 LSDHYSRFL
-409 RFLDSFVRS
+409 EFLDNFV
-418 GWDGPVE
+418 GPGCDGPIGD
-425 ELPILNADE
+425 LPILNTDE
-434 QSDLV
+434 LTEYV
-439 PCVGPSAAEPATL
+439 PCVGPSAPAPVTL

-459 DPSASALRY
+459 DPSAPAVKY
-468 ADVEIT
+468 AGAEIT

-485 ARRLIAHGIGPE
+485 ARRLIDHGIGPE
-497 DVVAVLLPRSVESVV
+497 DVVAALLPRSVESVV

-520 GAVYLPI
+520 GAVYMPV
-527 DPGYPAE
+527 DPGYPAD
-534 RIAFMLADSGASTA
+534 RIAFMLADSGAAAA
-548 LALDGDAVPHG
+548 LALDADGVPQG
-559 VSWIDIGDLTGSSA
+559 VSWIDIDDLPGSSN
-573 PISDVDRVRP
+573 PVSDTDRVHP
-583 LSIDH
+583 LSLDH

-594 TSGSTGTPKGVV
+594 TSGSTGAPKGVV

-613 DLARARHDVYRVD
+613 ALSRARDDVYRVD
-626 ASSRVAHFASPSFD
+626 TAARVAHFASPSFD

-661 DLFAGDE
+661 EVLAGDE
-668 LAELLRREH
+668 LTELLRRER
-677 VTHAVLTPAVVASM
+677 VTHAIFTPSVVASI
-691 TSEGLPELVVLDV
+691 TPAGLPDLVVLDV
-704 GGEALPSELVHRWA
+704 GGEALPPELVARWA
-718 ADRTMVNSYGP
+718 AGRTMVNSYGP
-729 TEATVTTLVSA
+729 TEATVTTLLSGS
-740 ALGAD
+740 LGAD
-745 SAVTIGRPIPGT
+745 STVSIGRPVAGT
-757 TAVVLDGRLR
+757 SALVLDSRLR
-767 PVPVGV
+767 PVPIGV
-773 VGELYLAGSALARGY
+773 VGELYLAGPALARGY
-788 AGAPGLTAE
+788 VGAPGLTAE
-797 RFVANVS
+797 RFVANVC

-819 VSHEL
+819 VTREL

-831 DQVKVRGFRVELGE
+831 DQVKLRGFRVELGE
-845 IDAVLGSCAG
+845 IDAVLMSFGG
-855 VDAAVTVVRGDVLAS
+855 VDAAVTVVRGNVLTS
-870 YVVGERLDGVL
+870 YVVGPRLHGEL
-881 LREFVSERLPRYMV
+881 LREFASKRLPRYMV
-895 PASVAVLGELPL
+895 PASVTVLGELPL

-919 EPVMLS
+919 EPVLPS
-925 VRVPRGPLEELVA
+925 VRSPRGPLEELVA
-938 GVVAEVLGV
+938 GVIADVLGV

-955 FFALGGNSLSATR
+955 FFTLGGNSLSATR
-968 VVSTLSAATGVRLG
+968 VVSALSAASGVRLG

-992 AGLASVLAE
+992 AGLASILAK

-1010 HRPAEGPV
+1010 HRPGRGPV

-1041 EPIVVDIDGQLDVA
+1041 EPFVVDLDGYLDVDA
-1055 AMTLALDDV
+1055 LRLALTDV
-1064 LDHHPLLRTVFP
+1064 VGRHSVLRTVFP
-1076 ETEHGPI
+1076 ETDHGPV
-1083 QALGARSVELVSL
+1083 QDVTATTVDLVSL
-1096 SENEISEF
+1096 NPHEISDF

-1115 PLRVGLCTHEAGR
+1115 PIRVGLCTHEPDR
-1128 HTLAVVVHHIA
+1128 HTLAIVVHHIA
-1139 VDGLSLAPLVR
+1139 VDGLSIAPLVR

-1176 YSRWQRELLGDFADP
+1176 YSRWQRELMGDPADRG
-1191 DSLGSRQ
+1191 SLASRQ
-1198 LDYWANS
+1198 LHYWTTT
-1205 LADLPTLLPLPTDRP
+1205 LADAPTLLGLPTDRP
-1220 RLAGDAPSAGQ
+1220 RLFGDESSAGQ
-1231 VRFTVSAELHRKLE
+1231 VRFTVPAELHQKME
-1245 MLARDKNSTTF
+1245 TLAREKNSTTF
-1256 MVLHAALVVLLYKL
+1256 MVLHAALVVLLHKL

-1291 DVVGM
+1291 EVVGM
-1296 FVGTVPLRSRVNP
+1296 FVGIVPLRSRVNP
-1309 RSTFTELLASVQ
+1309 RVVFTELLASVQ
-1321 RTDLAAFANSDVPF
+1321 STDLAAFANSDVPF
-1335 DMIVDAVAPARSG
+1335 DMIVDAVTPARSG
-1348 GHHPLFQVMLA
+1348 GHHPLFQVMFA
-1359 FENFADAVVELPG
+1359 FQDFADVAVELPG
-1372 MNIRARELDSR
+1372 IRSQAREVGTR
-1383 ISRFD
+1383 VSRFD
-1388 LEVSIAERRSGD
+1388 LEVSVRERRSQG
-1400 GAADG
+1400 GGPGG
-1405 LVGSMTFPEALFDQK
+1405 LTGTMAFPEALFDQES
-1420 TVTQWSARLLR
+1420 VTQWAERLLR
-1431 VLTALTDAPDTA
+1431 VLTALTDESDMP
-1443 VGAIDVLSAEERAL
+1443 VGAIDVLSAEERAFAL
-1457 SPSGGDG
+1457 SKAEGEA
-1464 LEFDADSLTDL
+1464 LETDSLADL
-1475 LDAQVA
+1475 LDVQVA
-1481 QRPDAVAATFGD
+1481 QRPHAVAATFGSAN
-1493 TILTYAELHHRSEE
+1493 LTYAELHRRAEE
-1507 LACRLRDVGVTME
+1507 LACRLRDVGVATE

-1526 LSRSIDVVIAIVA
+1526 LSRSIDLVIAIVA
-1539 VAKAGGTYMPVDVDY
+1539 VAKAGGVYMPVDVDY
-1554 PAERIGYLLSD
+1554 PAERIRYLLSD
-1565 GSPAAL
+1565 ASPAAL
-1571 LTDEADAE
+1571 LTSEADAE
-1579 RLPSVECPT
+1579 RLPAVGVPTLMVSSSVSADHART
-1588 VMVTPPV
+1588 VG
-1595 TADFSRKVGS
+1595 KY
-1605 HARGRGAYLI
+1605 ARGRGAYLI

-1635 SLLANTRG
+1635 SLLANTCA
-1643 EFGFGPRDVWT
+1643 EFGFGPGDVWT
-1654 LFHSLSFDFSVWEMW
+1654 LFHSFSFDFSVWEMW

-1678 VVVDHFVARSPGEFT
+1678 VLVDHFVARSPDEFT

-1708 SAFGQLVDREL
+1708 SAFAQLVDREL
-1719 PQSLRLLIFGGEPL
+1719 PLSLRLLIFGGEPL
-1733 DAATVAPLLER
+1733 GAATVAPLLER

-1764 RHDLTTAETRPSVG
+1764 RHDVTGVETRPSVG
-1778 LPLPGLRTYVLDAS
+1778 VPLPGVRAYVLDAS
-1792 LQLVPPGTV
+1792 LQPVPPGTV

-1814 YHRRPALTATR
+1814 YHQRPALTAAR
-1825 FVAAADGGRMY
+1825 FVASVDGGRMY
-1836 RTGDRVRRSIDGT
+1836 RTGDRVRQYPDGT

-1882 DAAAVVLRDTALG
+1882 DAAAVVLRDAALG
-1895 KQLVAYS
+1895 NQLVAYP
-1902 VTVSDVATLKRHLR
+1902 VTACDAAILYRHLR
-1916 AILPEHLI
+1916 AVLPEHLVPGAI
-1924 PAAVIPVPEIPLTA
+1924 VPVTALPLTV
-1938 NGKVDRDALP
+1938 NGKLDVKALP
-1948 DPGVVTADGQ
+1948 EPGVAAADGQ

-1969 GVFAEVLGGAEVGTR
+1969 DVFTEVLGAAEMGTR

-2021 TVAELAARIEE
+2021 TVAELASRIEE
-2032 RSGAGRRRLPLHP
+2032 RSGGERRRPPLRP
-2045 ASQKSR
+2045 ASSVGR

-2072 GYNLPLVVHLDGELD
+2072 GYNLPLVVRLDGELD
-2087 VHALESAAHDL
+2087 VHALASAASDL
-2098 IERHRTLRTVYPSD
+2098 IERHHTLRTVYPSD
-2112 ADGVHQVVLD
+2112 AEGVHQVVLD
-2122 AADVALDLAPI
+2122 AGDVPLDLTPI
-2133 ALPEDAVDPHLRA
+2133 ALPEDAVDAHLRA

-2161 SRLYRVGPGAHVFAL
+2161 SRLYRVGPESHVLAL

-2201 RLGGGS
+2201 RLDGGGP
-2207 HEWLPL
+2207 EWPPL

-2226 VLDDESAET
+2226 VLDDASADA
-2235 LQRYWL
+2235 LQQYWL
-2241 DTLTDLPEQVTLPA
+2241 DTLADLPERVTLPT

-2260 AAASGHAGTVG
+2260 AAVSGRAGTVG
-2271 VELGEQLH
+2271 IELDEQLH
-2279 DAVHTLARGGRATT
+2279 DALNTLARNGRATT

-2342 TAVDPSATFAE
+2342 TAVDPSATFME

-2374 ALVEL
+2374 TLVEL

-2385 TSHHPL
+2385 TSHHLL

-2402 PGPVALPGLTV
+2402 IGQVTLPGLTV

-2436 GGRLHLDFG
+2436 GGRMHLDFG

-2452 HSTIEQFAS
+2452 HATIEQFAS
-2461 RLVRFLEAVSADPLL
+2461 RLVRFLSAVGADPQL
-2476 PVGDVDLFD
+2476 PVGDIDLFD

-2495 VGPAAPPSSTLREIL
+2495 VGPAAPAPSTLREIL
-2510 TRGAALAPDAVAVS
+2510 TRGVAVAPDAVAVI
-2524 GGGVELTYRELDARS
+2524 GGGVELSYRELDARS
-2539 DALARELAESGVG
+2539 DVMARELVENGAGPG
-2552 RGSLVPWA
+2552 ILIPWA
-2560 EPRSVDAVVRLW
+2560 EPRSVDSVVRLW

-2583 FDPARTPFTPR
+2583 FDPARTPFPPR

-2604 PLTSEA
+2604 PLTGEV

-2620 GTPKGVVVTHGGLA
+2620 GTPKGVVVTHDGLA

-2648 GSRMLHRGAPGF
+2648 GCRMLHRGAAGF

-2729 LGGELVNRWAVG
+2729 LGSELVNRWAAG
-2741 RRLFN
+2741 RRVYN
-2746 AYGPAETTMYAFS
+2746 AYGPAEATMYAVA
-2759 TGPLV
+2759 TGPLA

-2772 APVHGVSAL
+2772 APVRGVSAL
-2781 VLDARLRPV
+2781 VLDDRLRPV
-2790 PSGVPGE
+2790 PPGVPGE

-2811 QPGLTAERFVAAD
+2811 QPGLTAERFVAAE
-2824 DGARL
+2824 DGARV

-2839 KTAAA
+2839 VTAAG

-2852 TDSQIKMR
+2852 NDSQIKMR
-2860 GVRIEPAEIDTVIVR
+2860 GVRVEPAEIDTVIAR

-2884 VVRTTGAGGEML
+2884 VVRTTGAGTEML
-2896 VSYVLPTGLLDTH
+2896 VSYVLPTGHLDVH

-2927 VVVLDAAPP
+2927 VVMLDAAPP

-2951 LAVAENE
+2951 LSVAEDE
-2958 PPHTDTECAVAR
+2958 PPHTDTERAVAS

-2979 SVGRGTHF
+2979 IVGRGTHF

-3031 DAVPETDLRPALV
+3031 DAVPETDLRPVLV
-3044 ARPRPE
+3044 ARPRPD

-3081 LDGELDVDALT
+3081 MDGALDVDALT

-3104 LRTRYPVDGHP
+3104 LRTRYPVDGQP
-3115 CQEILDPAPLDLT
+3115 YQEILEPAPLDLH

-3141 FAARGF
+3141 FASRGF
-3147 DLTEDRPI
+3147 DLTRDRPI

-3161 LHPQCHVLAV
+3161 LHPQSHVLAV

-3176 AADGWSLTPLVADV
+3176 AADGWSLTPLVSDV
-3190 LGAYA
+3190 LSAYA
-3195 AHSDG
+3195 AHCSG
-3200 VAPQENPLPL
+3200 IAPHQDPLPL

-3219 RELLDGE
+3219 RELLDGD

-3237 ALDGVDG
+3237 ALDGVDS
-3244 TAPLAPDRSAPG
+3244 TAPLPTDRPTSTTA
-3256 ATRAGVVE
+3256 RAGVVA
-3264 FAVSADV
+3264 FDVSADV

-3290 HAALSVVLSRLGARA
+3290 HAALSVVLSRHGAQP

-3317 ERVLDSLVGMFVNTL
+3317 ERALDSLVGMFVNTL

-3384 QNLQIP
+3384 HNLQIP
-3390 PLEAAGM
+3390 TVEAAGM
-3397 TVMAQEFDT
+3397 TVTAAEFDT

-3419 TSDGDVPTGMRG
+3419 TSDDGAPTGMRG
-3431 TAVYSADA
+3431 AAVYADL
-3439 FDHTTVHTVATELG
+3439 FDEASVRALVSNLV
-3453 RVLEAICA
+3453 RVLQAVGA
-3461 DPDLPVGDVALTAA
+3461 DPDLPVDDLALPGA
-3475 ESLVGTHPG
+3475 EPLVGAEPAD
-3484 GERTLAEILTA
+3484 ERTLAEILTA
-3495 TAAAYPDNAALTDG
+3495 TAAAFPDHAALTDG

-3521 SDARARK
+3521 SDARARE
-3528 LTALGVGP
+3528 LTALGIAP
-3536 GEVVPI
+3536 GDVVPI
-3542 DLPRSPDFVIE
+3542 DLPRSPDFVVE

-3568 GFGGQ
+3568 GFGSQ
-3573 GYQKCARDVAYVI
+3573 SNQKCARDVAYVI

-3603 GLGPLTTEVVRRY
+3603 GLGPLTAEVVRRY

-3665 LVEQRVTH
+3665 LVDQQVTH

-3683 LDPRGLESVRVVGVG
+3683 LDPRGLEPVRVVGVG
-3698 GEALSSDLAGTWSAG
+3698 GEALSPELAATWCAG

-3734 EPGSATGTVTIGAP
+3734 DPASAGGAVTIGAP

-3754 VVLDQ
+3754 LVLDT

-3777 GLAHGYLGAPDRT
+3777 GLAQGYLDAPDRT
-3790 AERFVAAPDGTRRY
+3790 AERFVAAPGGSRMY
-3804 RTGDLVHRRADGH
+3804 RTGDLVHRRADGT
-3817 LTFLGRVDR
+3817 LSFAGRVDR
-3826 QVKVRGMRI
+3826 QIKLRGMRI

-3844 LELHG
+3844 LELRG
-3849 VEQAAVLVQR
+3849 VEQAAVSVQR
-3859 NDLVAFVAG
+3859 HDLVAFVAG
-3868 TDLDSRTLRQ
+3868 TDLDSRTLREE
-3878 QLTGRL
+3878 LTGRL

-3892 IVTMDTLPLTAN
+3892 IVTMDALPLTAN

-3911 LEARDDDDAVAA
+3911 LDDWDDDVIAA
-3923 PPRTAAEEM
+3923 PPRTAVEEM
-3932 VAGVFADVLGSAR
+3932 VAGIFADVLGSTR

-3980 VLFENPTPASLARW
+3980 VLFENPSPASLAGW
-3994 LDAPASGAV
+3994 LGSRASG
-4003 RPVLVPRPSGARVP
+4003 VPRPALTPRPRGARVP
-4017 LSPAQQRLWL
+4017 LSPAQQRMWL
-4027 LSRVNPDTALHNM
+4027 LSRANPDTALHNM
-4040 VFVTRV
+4040 VFVTRI
-4046 GADVD
+4046 GSDVD

-4059 RDVLERHSVLRTVFP
+4059 RDVLQRHAVLRTVFP
-4074 VDADGPYQRVLPVE
+4074 VDAEGPHQLVLPVE
-4088 SVAEDVT
+4088 AVTEDVS
-4095 AEADFAVDTWSARPF
+4095 AEAGFSVDAWSTRPF

-4119 VKLWRTEGG
+4119 VMLRHNGTGDYT
-4128 GFMLGVVVHHIAL
+4128 LGVVVHHIAL
-4141 DGGSMGPLLTDLDTA
+4141 DGGSMGPLLADLGTA
-4156 YRCRAEGTTP
+4156 YQCRLDGSAP
-4166 QWAPLVV
+4166 QWAPLSV
-4173 DYADYSLWMRELLGT
+4173 DYADYAIWMHELLG
-4188 ASEPGS
+4188 AGSDPAS

-4199 LEHWAHVLSGVGGPL
+4199 LDHWAQVLAGVGAPL
-4214 PLPTDRPRPELPS
+4214 PLPTDRPRPELSS
-4227 HIGASVEWTLDD
+4227 HIGSSVEWTLDD
-4239 DLRERVVA
+4239 DVRERLGSLA
-4247 LSRSRGTTVFMVLH
+4247 RTRGTTVFMVLH
-4261 AALAVLLARVSG
+4261 AALAVLLARLSG
-4273 QSDVVVGTAVGG
+4273 HSDVVVGTAVGG
-4285 RPDPVLDAVVGMFV
+4285 RPDPALDAVVGMFA
-4299 GTVALRTAVSPA
+4299 GTVALRTPVSPA
-4311 QPFEDFL
+4311 QSFEDFL
-4318 ADVRAVDLDAL
+4318 ADVRTVDLDAL
-4329 AHADVPFDDVVTHLA
+4329 AHADIPFDEVVAHLA
-4344 PPRSAAYNPLFQVML
+4344 PERSPAYNPLFQVML

-4364 VDFPELFL
+4364 VEFPQLFL
-4372 GTEKYR
+4372 GTDECR
-4378 PETQATEFDL
+4378 TDTQATEFDL
-4388 VWDVTDAAETTTVRL
+4388 AWDVTDAADALTVRL

-4408 LFDRQTALLLLRRF
+4408 LFDRQTAQTLLRRF
-4422 AAVLDAALTTPSAA
+4422 AAVLDAALTHPAAA
-4436 VGDLDI
+4436 VGDLEI
-4442 LDDTERA
+4442 LGDAERA
-4449 HLVQGPRPVATP
+4449 HLVQGPRTGSTP
-4461 RTLGD
+4461 RTLRD
-4466 ILATRVRATPSA
+4466 ILETRARATPSA

-4484 DTRWSYRELDAESDR
+4484 DTEWSYRALDELSDR
-4499 WARALASCGVG
+4499 WARALASRGVG

-4525 LLAVWSVA
+4525 LLAVWSVTKA
-4533 KTGAAWMSL
+4533 GAAWMSL
-4542 DPTHPAERLDWMLTD
+4542 DPAHPAERLDWMLTD
-4557 SRAVLGLTVGGA
+4557 SGAIIGLTAGGVT
-4569 GDLPR
+4569 DLPR
-4574 SVDWLCLD
+4574 SFDWMSLD
-4582 EQPSGGADLVAPDV
+4582 EQPTGDADPAAPDV

-4621 LTTLLSTPAYTS
+4621 LTALLATPAYDSGTDYS
-4633 EVEGGDAGRV
+4633 GSARV
-4643 LQSTS
+4643 LQLTS
-4648 PTFDVAV
+4648 PTFDVSV

-4665 SALVA
+4665 GALVA
-4670 APAFSYAGDEL
+4670 APAFGFAGDEL
-4681 VRFLVAQNITHFTL
+4681 ARFLTSQRITHLTL

-4704 PRSLAPS
+4704 PGRIPPS

-4751 PLEPGLPITIGS
+4751 PLEPGRPITIGH

-4793 GIARGYLGRSDLTA
+4793 GIARGYGGRSDLTA

-4823 RTGDVV
+4823 RTGDLV
-4829 RRDPVGRLEYL
+4829 RRDPNGALDYL

-4863 AGHPDIDVA
+4863 LRHPGVEFA
-4872 VTIAVPTPTDT
+4872 VTIAVPTQTDT
-4883 VLASYVVGAAGL
+4883 VLASYVGGAGDLSARAL
-4895 APRSVVDFARGR
+4895 ADFTRGR
-4907 LPRHLVPASVTV
+4907 LPRHLVPAPVTV
-4919 VDTLPLLP
+4919 VDALPLLP

-4934 ALPAPTIQVVESALP
+4934 ALPAPAIEIVESALP
-4949 AGELEEAIAAV
+4949 AGELEGAIAAV
-4960 FADVLG
+4960 FAEVLG
-4966 IADVPADEAFFRLG
+4966 VADVPADEAFFTLG

-5005 VFTDPTVQRLA
+5005 IFTDPTVQRLA
-5016 ARIDDGARS
+5016 ARIDDGARLD
-5025 ESFFDTV
+5025 SFFDTL
-5032 VELRSAETGTPLFCV
+5032 VELRPGGAGAPLFCV
-5047 HPVSGLSWCFSGLAD
+5047 HPLSGLAWCFSGLAD
-5062 LVGDRPL
+5062 HVGDRPL
-5069 YGIQATGM
+5069 YGIQATGV
-5077 PDLPE
+5077 PDLPG
-5082 TLSELAARYVD
+5082 TLSALAARYVD
-5093 AIRAVQPEGPY
+5093 AIRVVQPDGPY
-5104 HLLGWSLGGTIAH
+5104 HLLGWSLGGTVAH
-5117 EMAVQLRDAGHAVAA
+5117 EMAVQLRESGHEVAA

-5141 QHQPPE
+5141 QHLPPE
-5147 PETLSEDELI
+5147 PETLTEDELI
-5157 TQFGAYVSVDRLR
+5157 AQFGSYVSADRLR
-5170 EIRAVIER
+5170 EIRALIER
-5178 LELIASTHRPRRF
+5178 LELIASTHSPRRF
-5191 DGDLD
+5191 DGNLD
-5196 LFVAARDLHRH
+5196 LFVAARDLDRH
-5207 PDVVDAWREYA
+5207 PDVVDAWREHA
-5218 DGAVT
+5218 GGVVT

>member
-1 MTPFPLSRAQQALWF
+1 MICPVLSSPRNEPRGAHDVSPVEALPHNFRGTAEWRDNCVSRPDEGGVGEVTPFPLSRAQQALWF
-16 AQQLDPAVPLNIAQY
+16 AQQLDPAAPFNIAQF
-31 VEVRGHLD
+31 VEVRGR
-39 VDALVE
+39 VDHDLLVS
-45 ATDRACRELES
+45 ATDRGCRELES
-56 AVVRLVDGPGEPR
+56 AFVRLVDVAGEPH
-69 QLVDQ
+69 QVVDL
-74 SINDALT
+74 SIQDALVYRDMRDHT
-81 YIDLRESDDASGDAR
+81 DPVAEAHR
-96 HWMTEAYSRPLDV
+96 WMTDEYSRPLD
-109 LSDRMIEA
+109 LMTDRLIAA
-117 TLLHLGDGHYYW
+117 TLLHLGHDHYYW
-129 YSHVHHLV
+129 YSRTHHLV
-137 MDGHGAMVLMNRV
+137 MDAYGAMVLMNRV
-150 AELYTHLVKGT
+150 AELYTHLVRGT
-161 EPPRSTA
+161 EAPQSKA
-168 LGLRELY
+168 MSLRALY
-175 DAEASYRTSS
+175 DAEIEYRTTG
-185 RFTRDQEHW
+185 RYLRDREYW
-194 NERVAELPS
+194 AERTAELPEPVRFTDRHAQPTS
-203 PRRLTEGTARPVSKA
+203 PSRVASRV
-218 RLVTQLMDSAIAMR
+218 MDAAVASRIE
-232 VGELAKQWNSSEV
+232 ELARQWNSSEV
-245 PVIVAAFAAYVG
+245 PVIVAAFAAYLG
-257 RMTDSTDVVLTLP
+257 RMAGATDVVLSLP
-270 VSGRTTATM
+270 VSARTSASA
-279 RRSAGM
+279 RRSTGM
-285 VSNIVPLRVQVDPD
+285 MANIVPLRVHLDPGGSME
-299 VDARELVRRVQL
+299 ELVRKVQL
-311 ELTGALRHQRF
+311 ELTGALRRQRY
-322 RYEDMRAG
+322 RHEDMWEGRAQSSRRG
-330 SGDSG
+330 
-335 QRSFGPTVNIMN
+335 FGPTVNVMN
-347 FHNEIVLGDL
+347 FHREIVLGEV
-357 VGEFA
+357 VGEFN
-362 VLSTGPVDDLSLN
+362 VLTTGLADDLALN
-375 LYPSVAGRL
+375 LYPSVDGRT
-384 VRIDFEG
+384 VRVDFEA
-391 NPGLYSAEV
+391 NPGRYDEEELDR
-400 LSAHYSRFL
+400 LLSRFVD
-409 RFLDSFVRS
+409 FLGSF
-418 GWDGPVE
+418 
-425 ELPILNADE
+425 
-434 QSDLV
+434 
-439 PCVGPSAAEPATL
+439 AA
-452 ASLLRSS
+452 
-459 DPSASALRY
+459 
-468 ADVEIT
+468 
-474 YGELDARSNRL
+474 
-485 ARRLIAHGIGPE
+485 
-497 DVVAVLLPRSVESVV
+497 VES
-512 ALWAVARA
+512 
-520 GAVYLPI
+520 
-527 DPGYPAE
+527 
-534 RIAFMLADSGASTA
+534 
-548 LALDGDAVPHG
+548 
-559 VSWIDIGDLTGSSA
+559 
-573 PISDVDRVRP
+573 
-583 LSIDH
+583 
-588 PAYLLY
+588 
-594 TSGSTGTPKGVV
+594 
-606 VTHRGLA
+606 
-613 DLARARHDVYRVD
+613 D
-626 ASSRVAHFASPSFD
+626 AS
-640 ISIEELLLA
+640 
-649 FTAGASVVIVPP
+649 
-661 DLFAGDE
+661 
-668 LAELLRREH
+668 
-677 VTHAVLTPAVVASM
+677 
-691 TSEGLPELVVLDV
+691 
-704 GGEALPSELVHRWA
+704 
-718 ADRTMVNSYGP
+718 
-729 TEATVTTLVSA
+729 
-740 ALGAD
+740 
-745 SAVTIGRPIPGT
+745 
-757 TAVVLDGRLR
+757 
-767 PVPVGV
+767 
-773 VGELYLAGSALARGY
+773 
-788 AGAPGLTAE
+788 
-797 RFVANVS
+797 
-804 GSGRMYRTGD
+804 
-814 LVRWS
+814 
-819 VSHEL
+819 
-824 EFVGRVD
+824 
-831 DQVKVRGFRVELGE
+831 
-845 IDAVLGSCAG
+845 
-855 VDAAVTVVRGDVLAS
+855 
-870 YVVGERLDGVL
+870 
-881 LREFVSERLPRYMV
+881 
-895 PASVAVLGELPL
+895 
-907 TRSGKVDRGALP
+907 
-919 EPVMLS
+919 
-925 VRVPRGPLEELVA
+925 
-938 GVVAEVLGV
+938 
-947 GEVDAETD
+947 
-955 FFALGGNSLSATR
+955 
-968 VVSTLSAATGVRLG
+968 
-982 VRELFEQPTV
+982 
-992 AGLASVLAE
+992 
-1001 GGERRPPLE
+1001 
-1010 HRPAEGPV
+1010 
-1018 PLAPAQQPLWVLDRV
+1018 
-1033 QPESSAYA
+1033 
-1041 EPIVVDIDGQLDVA
+1041 
-1055 AMTLALDDV
+1055 
-1064 LDHHPLLRTVFP
+1064 
-1076 ETEHGPI
+1076 
-1083 QALGARSVELVSL
+1083 
-1096 SENEISEF
+1096 
-1104 TARGFDLTAEP
+1104 
-1115 PLRVGLCTHEAGR
+1115 
-1128 HTLAVVVHHIA
+1128 
-1139 VDGLSLAPLVR
+1139 
-1150 DVTSAYEARSNG
+1150 
-1162 RSPDWAPLPVDYAD
+1162 
-1176 YSRWQRELLGDFADP
+1176 
-1191 DSLGSRQ
+1191 
-1198 LDYWANS
+1198 
-1205 LADLPTLLPLPTDRP
+1205 
-1220 RLAGDAPSAGQ
+1220 
-1231 VRFTVSAELHRKLE
+1231 
-1245 MLARDKNSTTF
+1245 
-1256 MVLHAALVVLLYKL
+1256 
-1270 TGTDDIVVGTP
+1270 
-1281 TSGRTDPALD
+1281 
-1291 DVVGM
+1291 
-1296 FVGTVPLRSRVNP
+1296 
-1309 RSTFTELLASVQ
+1309 
-1321 RTDLAAFANSDVPF
+1321 
-1335 DMIVDAVAPARSG
+1335 
-1348 GHHPLFQVMLA
+1348 
-1359 FENFADAVVELPG
+1359 
-1372 MNIRARELDSR
+1372 
-1383 ISRFD
+1383 
-1388 LEVSIAERRSGD
+1388 
-1400 GAADG
+1400 
-1405 LVGSMTFPEALFDQK
+1405 
-1420 TVTQWSARLLR
+1420 
-1431 VLTALTDAPDTA
+1431 
-1443 VGAIDVLSAEERAL
+1443 VGAIDVLTAEELADALTSVPGREPDAASVHELFLDRAV
-1457 SPSGGDG
+1457 
-1464 LEFDADSLTDL
+1464 E
-1475 LDAQVA
+1475 
-1481 QRPDAVAATFGD
+1481 RPDAVAVTFGD
-1493 TILTYAELHHRSEE
+1493 QSLTYAELEARS
-1507 LACRLRDVGVTME
+1507 AGVAASLSE
-1520 DVVAVA
+1520 AGVAAGDVVAVVLPQSPDLIA
-1526 LSRSIDVVIAIVA
+1526 TIIGVVR
-1539 VAKAGGTYMPVDVDY
+1539 AGGAYLPVDPQY
-1554 PAERIGYLLSD
+1554 PAERIQYLLD
-1565 GSPAAL
+1565 DAKPVVVITDAA
-1571 LTDEADAE
+1571 A
-1579 RLPSVECPT
+1579 
-1588 VMVTPPV
+1588 PPV
-1595 TADFSRKVGS
+1595 STSYPRAVNKYSR
-1605 HARGRGAYLI
+1605 ARSAYVI
-1615 YTSGSTGQPKG
+1615 YTSGSTGRPKG

-1635 SLLANTRG
+1635 SLLANTQDQ
-1643 EFGFGPRDVWT
+1643 FGFGPDDVWT
-1654 LFHSLSFDFSVWEMW
+1654 MFHSPAFDFSVWEMW

-1678 VVVDHFVARSPGEFT
+1678 VLVDHFLARSPHEFRQ
-1693 SLLEREGVTVLNQTP
+1693 LLVREGVTVLNQTP
-1708 SAFGQLVDREL
+1708 SAFGQLAEAGEDANLAV
-1719 PQSLRLLIFGGEPL
+1719 RLLIFGGEAL
-1733 DAATVAPLLER
+1733 DPTPVRPWLER
-1744 RPDIRAVNMFGITET
+1744 HPGVRAINMYGITET

-1764 RHDLTTAETRPSVG
+1764 AAELDLSARDASASIG
-1778 LPLPGLRTYVLDAS
+1778 RALPGVQTYVLDAA
-1792 LQLVPPGTV
+1792 LRPVPPGGV
-1801 GELYVAGTQVSRG
+1801 GELYVAGAQVSSG
-1814 YHRRPALTATR
+1814 YLHRPGLTADR
-1825 FVAAADGGRMY
+1825 FVANPFVEGAVMY
-1836 RTGDRVRRSIDGT
+1836 RSGDRVRYRGDGRL
-1849 IDYIGRADSQVEIR
+1849 DYVGRVDAQIELR

-1869 GEIEAALLRHPSV
+1869 GEIEAALLRHPGV
-1882 DAAAVVLRDTALG
+1882 ERAVVVLRDTALG
-1895 KQLVAYS
+1895 RQLVGY
-1902 VTVSDVATLKRHLR
+1902 VVADADQPTLTRHLR
-1916 AILPEHLI
+1916 TVLPDHMVPGAL
-1924 PAAVIPVPEIPLTA
+1924 VQVPEIPLTV

-1958 GTHTPIEDVVA
+1958 STHTPIEDVVA
-1969 GVFAEVLGGAEVGTR
+1969 DVFAEVLGGAEVGTR

-2032 RSGAGRRRLPLHP
+2032 RSGAGRRRLPLRP
-2045 ASQKSR
+2045 APHDGR
-2051 IPLSPAQ
+2051 VPLSPAQ

-2072 GYNLPLVVHLDGELD
+2072 GYNLPLVVRLDGELD
-2087 VHALESAAHDL
+2087 VQALSSAAHDL

-2122 AADVALDLAPI
+2122 AANVPLDLTPI
-2133 ALPEDAVDPHLRA
+2133 ALPEDAVDAHLRA

-2161 SRLYRVGPGAHVFAL
+2161 SRLYRVGPEAHVFAL

-2207 HEWLPL
+2207 PEWLPL

-2226 VLDDESAET
+2226 VLDDASADT

-2241 DTLTDLPEQVTLPA
+2241 DTLADLPEQVTLPA

-2279 DAVHTLARGGRATT
+2279 DAVTTLARGGRATT

-2342 TAVDPSATFAE
+2342 TAVDPAATFTE

-2374 ALVEL
+2374 TLVEL

-2452 HSTIEQFAS
+2452 HTMIEQFAS

-2485 AAERAALVPA
+2485 ASERAALVPA
-2495 VGPAAPPSSTLREIL
+2495 VGPAAPASSTLREIL
-2510 TRGAALAPDAVAVS
+2510 TRGAALAPDTVAVS
-2524 GGGVELTYRELDARS
+2524 GGGVELMYRELDAHS
-2539 DALARELAESGVG
+2539 DALARELGASGVG

-2594 EWESVPGHAL
+2594 EWESVPEHAL
-2604 PLTSEA
+2604 PLTSEV

-2620 GTPKGVVVTHGGLA
+2620 GTPKGAVVTHGGLA

-2714 RDLPDLQVLMVGGER
+2714 RDLPALQVLMVGGER
-2729 LGGELVNRWAVG
+2729 LGSELVNRWAAG

-2772 APVHGVSAL
+2772 VPVHGVSA
-2781 VLDARLRPV
+2781 VVFDDRLRPV
-2790 PSGVPGE
+2790 PPGVPGE

-2811 QPGLTAERFVAAD
+2811 QPGLTAERFVAAE

-2852 TDSQIKMR
+2852 NDSQIKMR
-2860 GVRIEPAEIDTVIVR
+2860 GVRIEPAEIDTVIAR
-2875 LADVVFAGT
+2875 LADVDFAGT
-2884 VVRTTGAGGEML
+2884 VVRTTGAGTEML
-2896 VSYVLPTGLLDTH
+2896 VSYVLPNGHLDTH

-2958 PPHTDTECAVAR
+2958 PPHTDTERAVAR

-2979 SVGRGTHF
+2979 NVGRGTHF

-3044 ARPRPE
+3044 ARPRPD

-3066 TDPGSPTYNLPATVR
+3066 TDLGSPTYNLPATVR
-3081 LDGELDVDALT
+3081 LEGTLDVAALT

-3115 CQEILDPAPLDLT
+3115 YQQILDPAPLDLT
-3128 PVDVRDPDEFMEQ
+3128 PVDVRDPGEFMAQ

-3147 DLTEDRPI
+3147 DLTADRPI

-3176 AADGWSLTPLVADV
+3176 AADGWSLTPLVSDV
-3190 LGAYA
+3190 LSAYA
-3195 AHSDG
+3195 AHSSG
-3200 VAPQENPLPL
+3200 IAPQENPLPL

-3237 ALDGVDG
+3237 ALDGVDS
-3244 TAPLAPDRSAPG
+3244 TAPLTPDRSTPG
-3256 ATRAGVVE
+3256 STRAGVVE
-3264 FAVSADV
+3264 FAVSAEV

-3290 HAALSVVLSRLGARA
+3290 HAALSVVLSRLGARP

-3317 ERVLDSLVGMFVNTL
+3317 ERELDSLVGMFVNTL

-3390 PLEAAGM
+3390 TLEAAGM
-3397 TVMAQEFDT
+3397 TVTAQEFDT

-3419 TSDGDVPTGMRG
+3419 TFDGGGPSGMRG
-3431 TAVYSADA
+3431 AAVYSADA
-3439 FDHTTVHTVATELG
+3439 FDHRTVHAVATALG

-3461 DPDLPVGDVALTAA
+3461 DPDLPVGDIALTAA
-3475 ESLVGTHPG
+3475 EPLVGARPA

-3521 SDARARK
+3521 SDVRARK
-3528 LTALGVGP
+3528 LRALGVGP

-3542 DLPRSPDFVIE
+3542 DLPRSSDFVIE

-3616 RVGPGD
+3616 RVGPDD

-3683 LDPRGLESVRVVGVG
+3683 LDPGGLESVRVVGVG
-3698 GEALSSDLAGTWSAG
+3698 GEALSSELAGTWSAG

-3754 VVLDQ
+3754 VVLDR

-3777 GLAHGYLGAPDRT
+3777 GLAQGYLGAPDRT
-3790 AERFVAAPDGTRRY
+3790 AERFVAAPDGIRRY

-3817 LTFLGRVDR
+3817 LTFLGRLDR

-3859 NDLVAFVAG
+3859 DDLVAFVAG
-3868 TDLDSRTLRQ
+3868 MDLDSRTVRQ

-3892 IVTMDTLPLTAN
+3892 IVAMNTLPLTAN

-3911 LEARDDDDAVAA
+3911 LEARDDDVVAA

-3994 LDAPASGAV
+3994 LGGPATGAV
-4003 RPVLVPRPSGARVP
+4003 RPVLGPRPSGTRVP

-4046 GADVD
+4046 GAEVD

-4074 VDADGPYQRVLPVE
+4074 VDADGPHQRVLPVE
-4088 SVAEDVT
+4088 SVTEDLAV
-4095 AEADFAVDTWSARPF
+4095 EADFAVDTWSARPF

-4128 GFMLGVVVHHIAL
+4128 SFTLGVVVHHIAL

-4156 YRCRAEGTTP
+4156 YRCRADGAAP

-4173 DYADYSLWMRELLGT
+4173 DYADYSIWMHDLLGT

-4194 AARAQ
+4194 AAHAQ

-4227 HIGASVEWTLDD
+4227 HVGASVEWTLDD
-4239 DLRERVVA
+4239 DLRERAVA

-4299 GTVALRTAVSPA
+4299 GTVALRTAVSPG

-4318 ADVRAVDLDAL
+4318 ADVRTVDLDAL

-4344 PPRSAAYNPLFQVML
+4344 PPRSASYNPLFQVML

-4372 GTEKYR
+4372 GTEEYH

-4388 VWDVTDAAETTTVRL
+4388 VWDVTDAADNTTVRL

-4408 LFDRQTALLLLRRF
+4408 LFDRHTALTLLRRF
-4422 AAVLDAALTTPSAA
+4422 AAVLEAALTTPSVA

-4442 LDDTERA
+4442 LDDAERA
-4449 HLVQGPRPVATP
+4449 QLVQGPRPVAAP

-4478 VAVIDG
+4478 VAVVDG
-4484 DTRWSYRELDAESDR
+4484 DTRWSYRELDEESDR
-4499 WARALASCGVG
+4499 WARALASRGVG

-4525 LLAVWSVA
+4525 LLAVWSVT

-4574 SVDWLCLD
+4574 SVDWMSLD
-4582 EQPSGGADLVAPDV
+4582 EQPSGDANPVAPDV

-4621 LTTLLSTPAYTS
+4621 LTTLLATPAYTPK
-4633 EVEGGDAGRV
+4633 VAGGDAGRV

-4670 APAFSYAGDEL
+4670 APAFSYAGDDL
-4681 VRFLVAQNITHFTL
+4681 TRFLVAQNITHFTL

-4704 PRSLAPS
+4704 PHSLAPS

-4751 PLEPGLPITIGS
+4751 PLEPGVPITIGS
-4763 ALDGNAAFVLDARL
+4763 ALDGNAAFVLDPRL

-4829 RRDPVGRLEYL
+4829 RRDPAGRLEYV

-4863 AGHPDIDVA
+4863 AGHPDIEVA

-4883 VLASYVVGAAGL
+4883 VLASYVAGAAGL
-4895 APRSVVDFARGR
+4895 TPRSVVDFARGR

-4919 VDTLPLLP
+4919 VDTMPLLP

-4934 ALPAPTIQVVESALP
+4934 ALPAPTIEVLESAVP
-4949 AGELEEAIAAV
+4949 AGELEETIAAV

-4966 IADVPADEAFFRLG
+4966 IAVVPAHEAFFTLG

-5016 ARIDDGARS
+5016 ARIDDGVRS
-5025 ESFFDTV
+5025 ECFFDTV
-5032 VELRSAETGTPLFCV
+5032 VELRPAGTGAPLFCV
-5047 HPVSGLSWCFSGLAD
+5047 HPLSGLAWCFSGLAD
-5062 LVGDRPL
+5062 HVGDRPL
-5069 YGIQATGM
+5069 YGIQATGT

-5082 TLSELAARYVD
+5082 TLSGLAARYVD

-5117 EMAVQLRDAGHAVAA
+5117 EMAVQLRDAGQEVAA

-5157 TQFGAYVSVDRLR
+5157 AQFGSYVSVDRLR

-5196 LFVAARDLHRH
+5196 LFVAARDLNRH

>member
-16 AQQLDPAVPLNIAQY
+16 AQQLDPAAPFNIAQF
-31 VEVRGHLD
+31 VEVRGR
-39 VDALVE
+39 VDYDLLVS
-45 ATDRACRELES
+45 ATDRGCRELES
-56 AVVRLVDGPGEPR
+56 AFVRLVNVAGEPH
-69 QLVDQ
+69 QVVDL
-74 SINDALT
+74 SIQDALV
-81 YIDLRESDDASGDAR
+81 YRDMRDHADPVVEAHR
-96 HWMTEAYSRPLDV
+96 WMTDEYSRPLDV
-109 LSDRMIEA
+109 MTDRLIAA
-117 TLLHLGDGHYYW
+117 TLLHLGQNHYYW
-129 YSHVHHLV
+129 YSRTHHLV
-137 MDGHGAMVLMNRV
+137 MDAYGAMVLMNRV
-150 AELYTHLVKGT
+150 AELYTHLVSGT
-161 EPPRSTA
+161 EAPPSTA
-168 LGLRELY
+168 MSLRALY
-175 DAEASYRTSS
+175 DAESEYRTTG
-185 RFTRDQEHW
+185 RYLRDREYW
-194 NERVAELPS
+194 AERTAELPE
-203 PRRLTEGTARPVSKA
+203 PVRFTDRHARPTSPP
-218 RLVTQLMDSAIAMR
+218 R
-232 VGELAKQWNSSEV
+232 VASRVMEAAVASRIEELARQWNSSEV
-245 PVIVAAFAAYVG
+245 PVIVAAFAAYLG
-257 RMTDSTDVVLTLP
+257 RMAGAADVVLSLP
-270 VSGRTTATM
+270 VSARTSASA
-279 RRSAGM
+279 RRSTGM
-285 VSNIVPLRVQVDPD
+285 MANVVPLRVHLDPG
-299 VDARELVRRVQL
+299 RSIEELVRKVQL
-311 ELTGALRHQRF
+311 ELTGALRRQRY
-322 RYEDMRAG
+322 RHEDMWEGRAQPSRRG
-330 SGDSG
+330 
-335 QRSFGPTVNIMN
+335 FGPTVNVMN
-347 FHNEIVLGDL
+347 FHREIVLGEL
-357 VGEFA
+357 VGEFN
-362 VLSTGPVDDLSLN
+362 VLTTGLADDLSLN
-375 LYPSVAGRL
+375 LYPSVDGRT
-384 VRIDFEG
+384 VRVDFEA
-391 NPGLYSAEV
+391 NPGRYGEEELDR
-400 LSAHYSRFL
+400 LLSRFVDFL
-409 RFLDSFVRS
+409 SSFAAVESDASMGAIDVLTAEELADALTSVPGREPAATSLHELFLDCAVERPDAVAVTS
-418 GWDGPVE
+418 GDQS
-425 ELPILNADE
+425 LTYADLDE
-434 QSDLV
+434 R
-439 PCVGPSAAEPATL
+439 SAAVA
-452 ASLLRSS
+452 ASLSE
-459 DPSASALRY
+459 AGVVA
-468 ADVEIT
+468 
-474 YGELDARSNRL
+474 G
-485 ARRLIAHGIGPE
+485 
-497 DVVAVLLPRSVESVV
+497 DVVAVVLPQSPDLIAAIIGVV
-512 ALWAVARA
+512 RA
-520 GAVYLPI
+520 GGVYLPV
-527 DPGYPAE
+527 DPQYPAE
-534 RIAFMLADSGASTA
+534 RIQ
-548 LALDGDAVPHG
+548 
-559 VSWIDIGDLTGSSA
+559 
-573 PISDVDRVRP
+573 
-583 LSIDH
+583 
-588 PAYLLY
+588 YLLDDAKPVAVIADAAAPPVS
-594 TSGSTGTPKGVV
+594 TSYPRAVNKYS
-606 VTHRGLA
+606 
-613 DLARARHDVYRVD
+613 RAR
-626 ASSRVAHFASPSFD
+626 
-640 ISIEELLLA
+640 
-649 FTAGASVVIVPP
+649 
-661 DLFAGDE
+661 
-668 LAELLRREH
+668 
-677 VTHAVLTPAVVASM
+677 
-691 TSEGLPELVVLDV
+691 
-704 GGEALPSELVHRWA
+704 
-718 ADRTMVNSYGP
+718 
-729 TEATVTTLVSA
+729 
-740 ALGAD
+740 
-745 SAVTIGRPIPGT
+745 
-757 TAVVLDGRLR
+757 
-767 PVPVGV
+767 
-773 VGELYLAGSALARGY
+773 
-788 AGAPGLTAE
+788 
-797 RFVANVS
+797 
-804 GSGRMYRTGD
+804 
-814 LVRWS
+814 
-819 VSHEL
+819 
-824 EFVGRVD
+824 
-831 DQVKVRGFRVELGE
+831 
-845 IDAVLGSCAG
+845 
-855 VDAAVTVVRGDVLAS
+855 
-870 YVVGERLDGVL
+870 
-881 LREFVSERLPRYMV
+881 
-895 PASVAVLGELPL
+895 
-907 TRSGKVDRGALP
+907 
-919 EPVMLS
+919 
-925 VRVPRGPLEELVA
+925 
-938 GVVAEVLGV
+938 
-947 GEVDAETD
+947 
-955 FFALGGNSLSATR
+955 
-968 VVSTLSAATGVRLG
+968 
-982 VRELFEQPTV
+982 
-992 AGLASVLAE
+992 
-1001 GGERRPPLE
+1001 
-1010 HRPAEGPV
+1010 
-1018 PLAPAQQPLWVLDRV
+1018 
-1033 QPESSAYA
+1033 SAY
-1041 EPIVVDIDGQLDVA
+1041 V
-1055 AMTLALDDV
+1055 
-1064 LDHHPLLRTVFP
+1064 
-1076 ETEHGPI
+1076 
-1083 QALGARSVELVSL
+1083 
-1096 SENEISEF
+1096 
-1104 TARGFDLTAEP
+1104 
-1115 PLRVGLCTHEAGR
+1115 
-1128 HTLAVVVHHIA
+1128 
-1139 VDGLSLAPLVR
+1139 
-1150 DVTSAYEARSNG
+1150 
-1162 RSPDWAPLPVDYAD
+1162 
-1176 YSRWQRELLGDFADP
+1176 
-1191 DSLGSRQ
+1191 
-1198 LDYWANS
+1198 
-1205 LADLPTLLPLPTDRP
+1205 
-1220 RLAGDAPSAGQ
+1220 
-1231 VRFTVSAELHRKLE
+1231 
-1245 MLARDKNSTTF
+1245 
-1256 MVLHAALVVLLYKL
+1256 
-1270 TGTDDIVVGTP
+1270 
-1281 TSGRTDPALD
+1281 
-1291 DVVGM
+1291 
-1296 FVGTVPLRSRVNP
+1296 
-1309 RSTFTELLASVQ
+1309 
-1321 RTDLAAFANSDVPF
+1321 
-1335 DMIVDAVAPARSG
+1335 
-1348 GHHPLFQVMLA
+1348 
-1359 FENFADAVVELPG
+1359 
-1372 MNIRARELDSR
+1372 
-1383 ISRFD
+1383 
-1388 LEVSIAERRSGD
+1388 
-1400 GAADG
+1400 
-1405 LVGSMTFPEALFDQK
+1405 
-1420 TVTQWSARLLR
+1420 
-1431 VLTALTDAPDTA
+1431 
-1443 VGAIDVLSAEERAL
+1443 
-1457 SPSGGDG
+1457 
-1464 LEFDADSLTDL
+1464 
-1475 LDAQVA
+1475 
-1481 QRPDAVAATFGD
+1481 
-1493 TILTYAELHHRSEE
+1493 
-1507 LACRLRDVGVTME
+1507 
-1520 DVVAVA
+1520 
-1526 LSRSIDVVIAIVA
+1526 
-1539 VAKAGGTYMPVDVDY
+1539 
-1554 PAERIGYLLSD
+1554 
-1565 GSPAAL
+1565 
-1571 LTDEADAE
+1571 
-1579 RLPSVECPT
+1579 
-1588 VMVTPPV
+1588 
-1595 TADFSRKVGS
+1595 
-1605 HARGRGAYLI
+1605 I
-1615 YTSGSTGQPKG
+1615 YTSGSTGRPKG

-1635 SLLANTRG
+1635 SLLANTQDQ
-1643 EFGFGPRDVWT
+1643 FGFGPDDVWT
-1654 LFHSLSFDFSVWEMW
+1654 MFHSPAFDFSVWEMW

-1678 VVVDHFVARSPGEFT
+1678 VLVDHFLARSPHEFRQ
-1693 SLLEREGVTVLNQTP
+1693 LLVREGVTVLNQTP
-1708 SAFGQLVDREL
+1708 SAFGQLAEVDGDADL
-1719 PQSLRLLIFGGEPL
+1719 AVRLLIFGGEAL
-1733 DAATVAPLLER
+1733 DPTPVWPWLER
-1744 RPDIRAVNMFGITET
+1744 HPGVRAINMYGITET

-1764 RHDLTTAETRPSVG
+1764 AAELDLAARDASASIG
-1778 LPLPGLRTYVLDAS
+1778 RALPGVQTYVLDAA
-1792 LQLVPPGTV
+1792 LRPVPPGGV
-1801 GELYVAGTQVSRG
+1801 GELYVAGAQVSSG
-1814 YHRRPALTATR
+1814 YLHRPGLTAQR
-1825 FVAAADGGRMY
+1825 FIANPFAPGAVMY
-1836 RTGDRVRRSIDGT
+1836 RSGDRVRYRGDRL
-1849 IDYIGRADSQVEIR
+1849 DYVGRADTQIELR

-1869 GEIEAALLRHPSV
+1869 GEIEAALLRHPGV
-1882 DAAAVVLRDTALG
+1882 ERAVVVLRDTTAG
-1895 KQLVAYS
+1895 RQLIGYV
-1902 VTVSDVATLKRHLR
+1902 VTDADQPTLTRHLR
-1916 AILPEHLI
+1916 TVLPDHMVPGALVQV
-1924 PAAVIPVPEIPLTA
+1924 PAIPLTT
-1938 NGKVDRDALP
+1938 NGKIDRDALP
-1948 DPGVVTADGQ
+1948 DPGVVTAEGQ
-1958 GTHTPIEDVVA
+1958 GAHTPIEDVVA
-1969 GVFAEVLGGAEVGTR
+1969 DVFVEVLGGAEVGTR
-1984 HNFFDLGGNSL
+1984 RNFFDLGGNSL

-2032 RSGAGRRRLPLHP
+2032 RSGAGRRRLPLRP
-2045 ASQKSR
+2045 APHDGR
-2051 IPLSPAQ
+2051 VPLSPAQ

-2072 GYNLPLVVHLDGELD
+2072 GYNLPLVVRLDGELD
-2087 VHALESAAHDL
+2087 VPALASAAHDL
-2098 IERHRTLRTVYPSD
+2098 LERHRTLRTVYPSD

-2122 AADVALDLAPI
+2122 AANVPLDLTPI
-2133 ALPEDAVDPHLRA
+2133 ALPEDAVDAHLRA

-2161 SRLYRVGPGAHVFAL
+2161 SRLYRVGPDAHVFAL

-2207 HEWLPL
+2207 PEWLPL

-2226 VLDDESAET
+2226 VLDDESADT

-2241 DTLTDLPEQVTLPA
+2241 DTLADLPEQVTLPA

-2342 TAVDPSATFAE
+2342 TAVDPTATFAE

-2402 PGPVALPGLTV
+2402 LGQVALPGLTV
-2413 TPVGDVVDR
+2413 TPIGDVVDR

-2461 RLVRFLEAVSADPLL
+2461 RLVRFLEAVSADPQL

-2495 VGPAAPPSSTLREIL
+2495 VGPAAPASSTLRELL
-2510 TRGAALAPDAVAVS
+2510 TRGAALAPDAVAVTE
-2524 GGGVELTYRELDARS
+2524 GGVELTYRELDTRS
-2539 DALARELAESGVG
+2539 DALAREFGENGVG

-2572 AIAKTGAAPVL
+2572 AIAKTGAAPAL

-2594 EWESVPGHAL
+2594 EWESVPEHAL

-2620 GTPKGVVVTHGGLA
+2620 GTPKGAVVTHGGLA
-2634 ALDADLRERYAAGP
+2634 ALDADLRERYAAGA

-2729 LGGELVNRWAVG
+2729 LGSELVNRWAAG
-2741 RRLFN
+2741 RRLYN

-2759 TGPLV
+2759 TGPLG
-2764 VGEPVSIG
+2764 VGDPVSIG
-2772 APVHGVSAL
+2772 APVHGVSAV
-2781 VLDARLRPV
+2781 VLDDRLRPV
-2790 PSGVPGE
+2790 PPGVPGE

-2811 QPGLTAERFVAAD
+2811 QPGLTAERFVAAE
-2824 DGARL
+2824 GGTRL

-2839 KTAAA
+2839 KTATA

-2852 TDSQIKMR
+2852 NDSQIKMR
-2860 GVRIEPAEIDTVIVR
+2860 GVRIEPAEIDTVIAR

-2884 VVRTTGAGGEML
+2884 VVRTTGAGTEML
-2896 VSYVLPTGLLDTH
+2896 VSYVLPNGHLDTH

-2936 TVNGKLDLRSLPMPE
+2936 TVNGKLDLRSLPMPA

-2958 PPHTDTECAVAR
+2958 PPHTDTERAVAR

-2979 SVGRGTHF
+2979 NVGRGTHF

-2999 LTARLTDSVGHVVPL
+2999 LTARLTDSMGHLVPL

-3044 ARPRPE
+3044 ARPRPD

-3081 LDGELDVDALT
+3081 LEGALDVAALT

-3115 CQEILDPAPLDLT
+3115 YQEILDPAPLDLT
-3128 PVDVRDPDEFMEQ
+3128 PVDVRDLDEFMEQ

-3147 DLTEDRPI
+3147 DLTVDRPI

-3161 LHPQCHVLAV
+3161 LQPQCHVLAV

-3190 LGAYA
+3190 LSAYA
-3195 AHSDG
+3195 AHTSG
-3200 VAPQENPLPL
+3200 IAPQENPMPL

-3219 RELLDGE
+3219 RDLLDGE

-3244 TAPLAPDRSAPG
+3244 TAPLTPDRSAPG
-3256 ATRAGVVE
+3256 SARAGVVE
-3264 FAVSADV
+3264 FDVSADV
-3271 QQAVHQL
+3271 RQAVHQL

-3290 HAALSVVLSRLGARA
+3290 HAALSVVLSRLGARP
-3305 DVVVATAVAGRG
+3305 DIVVATAVAGRG

-3390 PLEAAGM
+3390 TVEAAGM
-3397 TVMAQEFDT
+3397 TVTAQEFDT
-3406 GTAKFDLHLTLTE
+3406 GTAKFDLHLTITE
-3419 TSDGDVPTGMRG
+3419 TTDGDVPTGMRG
-3431 TAVYSADA
+3431 AAVYSADV
-3439 FDHTTVHTVATELG
+3439 FDHATVDAVATALG
-3453 RVLEAICA
+3453 RVLQAICA
-3461 DPDLPVGDVALTAA
+3461 DPDVPVGDVALTAA
-3475 ESLVGTHPG
+3475 EPLVGAHPA

-3521 SDARARK
+3521 SDARAHK
-3528 LTALGVGP
+3528 LTALGVAP
-3536 GEVVPI
+3536 GEIVPI
-3542 DLPRSPDFVIE
+3542 DLPRSSDFVIE
-3553 LWAVAKTGAAFSPVS
+3553 LWAIAKTGAAFSPVS
-3568 GFGGQ
+3568 GLGRQ

-3603 GLGPLTTEVVRRY
+3603 GLGPLTAEVVRRY
-3616 RVGPGD
+3616 RVGPDD

-3654 DVFAGAELHRL
+3654 DVFAGVELHRL
-3665 LVEQRVTH
+3665 LIEQRVTH

-3683 LDPRGLESVRVVGVG
+3683 LDPHGLESVHVVGVG
-3698 GEALSSDLAGTWSAG
+3698 GEALSPELAGTWSAG

-3720 GPTESTVVATLTEI
+3720 GPTESTVVATLTEF
-3734 EPGSATGTVTIGAP
+3734 EPGSAIGTVTIGAP

-3754 VVLDQ
+3754 VVLDT
-3759 RLRAVPVGGVGE
+3759 RLRAVSVGGAGE

-3777 GLAHGYLGAPDRT
+3777 GLAQGYLGAPHRT
-3790 AERFVAAPDGTRRY
+3790 AERFVAAPDGARMY
-3804 RTGDLVHRRADGH
+3804 RTGDVVHRRADGN
-3817 LTFLGRVDR
+3817 LSFLGRVDR
-3826 QVKVRGMRI
+3826 QIKVRGMRI

-3844 LELHG
+3844 LELDG
-3849 VEQAAVLVQR
+3849 VEQAAVSVQR
-3859 NDLVAFVAG
+3859 HDLVAFVAG
-3868 TDLDSRTLRQ
+3868 TDLDSPTLRQ

-3911 LEARDDDDAVAA
+3911 LEARGDDVVAA
-3923 PPRTAAEEM
+3923 PPRTAVEEM

-3980 VLFENPTPASLARW
+3980 VLFENPTPALLARW
-3994 LDAPASGAV
+3994 LGAPASGAM
-4003 RPVLVPRPSGARVP
+4003 RPVLVPRPREARVP

-4046 GADVD
+4046 GSDVD
-4051 VDALRLAL
+4051 VDALRLAM

-4074 VDADGPYQRVLPVE
+4074 VDAEGPYQLVLPVE
-4088 SVAEDVT
+4088 SVTEDVG
-4095 AEADFAVDTWSARPF
+4095 AEVDFGVDTWSARPF

-4141 DGGSMGPLLTDLDTA
+4141 DGGSMGPLLTDLDAA
-4156 YRCRAEGTTP
+4156 YRCRADGSAP

-4173 DYADYSLWMRELLGT
+4173 DYADYAIWMRELLGT
-4188 ASEPGS
+4188 ASDPGS

-4199 LEHWAHVLSGVGGPL
+4199 LEHWAQVLSGVSGPF

-4227 HIGASVEWTLDD
+4227 HVGASVEWTLDG

-4285 RPDPVLDAVVGMFV
+4285 RPDPVLDCVVGMFV

-4344 PPRSAAYNPLFQVML
+4344 PPRSAAHNPLFQVML

-4364 VDFPELFL
+4364 VDFPELFV
-4372 GTEKYR
+4372 GTDEYH

-4388 VWDVTDAAETTTVRL
+4388 VWDVTDAAENMTVRL
-4403 DYATD
+4403 DYAAD
-4408 LFDRQTALLLLRRF
+4408 LFDRQTARTLLSRF
-4422 AAVLDAALTTPSAA
+4422 AAVLEAALTTPSAA

-4466 ILATRVRATPSA
+4466 ILAARAGAIPSA

-4484 DTRWSYRELDAESDR
+4484 DTRWSYRELDEESDR
-4499 WARALASCGVG
+4499 WACALASRGVG
-4510 PEDVVAVATPRGRHW
+4510 PEDVIAVATPRGRHW
-4525 LLAVWSVA
+4525 LLAVWSVTKA
-4533 KTGAAWMSL
+4533 GAAWVSL

-4557 SRAVLGLTVGGA
+4557 SRAVLGLTVGGV

-4574 SVDWLCLD
+4574 SVDWMRLD
-4582 EQPSGGADLVAPDV
+4582 EQPSGDADPAAPDV

-4621 LTTLLSTPAYTS
+4621 LTTLLATPAYS
-4633 EVEGGDAGRV
+4633 SDAEGGDDGRV

-4655 FEMLWAVSLG
+4655 FELLWAVSLG

-4670 APAFSYAGDEL
+4670 APAFSYAGEEL
-4681 VRFLVAQNITHFTL
+4681 AQFLVAQNITHFTL

-4704 PRSLAPS
+4704 PHSLAPS

-4741 EFTVDASVAG
+4741 EFTVDACVAG

-4763 ALDGNAAFVLDARL
+4763 ALDGDAAFVLDPRL

-4829 RRDPVGRLEYL
+4829 RRDPSGELEYL

-4872 VTIAVPTPTDT
+4872 VTIPVPTPTDT
-4883 VLASYVVGAAGL
+4883 VLASYVAGTAGL
-4895 APRSVVDFARGR
+4895 TPRSVFDFARGR

-4919 VDTLPLLP
+4919 VDTMPLLP

-4934 ALPAPTIQVVESALP
+4934 ALPAPTIEIVESALP
-4949 AGELEEAIAAV
+4949 AGELEETIAAV
-4960 FADVLG
+4960 FAEVLG
-4966 IADVPADEAFFRLG
+4966 IADIPADEAFFALG

-4995 RLDRDVPIEW
+4995 RLDRDIPVEW
-5005 VFTDPTVQRLA
+5005 VFTDPTAQRLA
-5016 ARIDDGARS
+5016 ARIGDGARP
-5025 ESFFDTV
+5025 ESFFGTV
-5032 VELRSAETGTPLFCV
+5032 VELRPADAGAPLFCV
-5047 HPVSGLSWCFSGLAD
+5047 HPLSGLAWCFGGLAD
-5062 LVGDRPL
+5062 HVGDRPL
-5069 YGIQATGM
+5069 YGVQATGM

-5093 AIRAVQPEGPY
+5093 AIRSVQPAGPY

-5117 EMAVQLRDAGHAVAA
+5117 EMAVQLRDAGHEVAA

-5157 TQFGAYVSVDRLR
+5157 AQFGAYVSADRLR

-5178 LELIASTHRPRRF
+5178 LELIASAHSPRRF
-5191 DGDLD
+5191 DGNLD
-5196 LFVAARDLHRH
+5196 LFVAARDLDRH

-5218 DGAVT
+5218 DGVVT

>member
-1 MTPFPLSRAQQALWF
+1 M
-16 AQQLDPAVPLNIAQY
+16 PLNVAQF
-31 VEVRGHLD
+31 VELRGHVDFD
-39 VDALVE
+39 VLTA
-45 ATDRACRELES
+45 ATDRGCRELQS
-56 AVVRLVDGPGEPR
+56 PCMYLVDDGDLPA
-69 QLVDQ
+69 QVVDLEIQ
-74 SINDALT
+74 DALT
-81 YIDLRESDDASGDAR
+81 YRDFRHCDDPGAEARQWMDVEYTSPRDL
-96 HWMTEAYSRPLDV
+96 MT
-109 LSDRMIEA
+109 DRLISA
-117 TLLHLGDGHYYW
+117 TLLQIADDHYFW
-129 YSHVHHLV
+129 FSRAHHLLI
-137 MDGHGAMVLMNRV
+137 DGFGAVVLTTRV
-150 AELYTHLVKGT
+150 AELYTHLINGT
-161 EPPRSTA
+161 EAPDSRA
-168 LGLRELY
+168 LDLRDLY
-175 DAEASYRTSS
+175 DETAYRASN
-185 RFTRDQEHW
+185 RFLTDREHW
-194 NERVAELPS
+194 AKRVDNLPA
-203 PRRLTEGTARPVSKA
+203 PA
-218 RLVTQLMDSAIAMR
+218 RLSGREETAVMPSRIVGGSLDQDMYGR
-232 VGELAKQWNSSEV
+232 VVERARAGGSSEV
-245 PVIVAAFAAYVG
+245 PVLVAAFAAYLA
-257 RMTDSTDVVLTLP
+257 RMTGISDVVLSLP
-270 VSGRTTATM
+270 VSARTTAAA

-285 VSNIVPLRVQVDPD
+285 VSNIVPLRAQVEADSACSD
-299 VDARELVRRVQL
+299 LVRHVQR
-311 ELTGALRHQRF
+311 ELTGALRHQRY
-322 RYEDMRAG
+322 RHEDMRDEMPADTAR
-330 SGDSG
+330 S
-335 QRSFGPTVNIMN
+335 SFGPGVNLMMY
-347 FHNEIVLGDL
+347 HSEITLGD
-357 VGEFA
+357 VIGEFRPLA
-362 VLSTGPVDDLSLN
+362 SGIIDDIALN
-375 LYPSVAGRL
+375 VYSSGDGSGARVN
-384 VRIDFEG
+384 FEA
-391 NPGLYSAEV
+391 NPKLYSAEI
-400 LSAHYSRFL
+400 LSAHYARFL

-418 GWDGPVE
+418 GWDGPIE

-459 DPSASALRY
+459 DPSALALRY
-468 ADVEIT
+468 AGVEIT

-485 ARRLIAHGIGPE
+485 ARRLIAQGLGPE

-527 DPGYPAE
+527 DPGYPAD

-548 LALDGDAVPHG
+548 LALDGDVVTEG
-559 VSWIDIGDLTGSSA
+559 VSWIDIDDLPGSSA
-573 PISDVDRVRP
+573 PISDVDRVHP

-606 VTHRGLA
+606 VTHRGLV

-626 ASSRVAHFASPSFD
+626 AFSRVAHFASPSFD

-668 LAELLRREH
+668 LAELLRRER

-691 TSEGLPELVVLDV
+691 ASAGLPDLVVLDV

-740 ALGAD
+740 ALGVD

-757 TAVVLDGRLR
+757 SAVVLDGRLR
-767 PVPVGV
+767 PVPAGV

-797 RFVANVS
+797 RFVANIS

-845 IDAVLGSCAG
+845 IDTVLGSCAG

-895 PASVAVLGELPL
+895 PASVTVLGELPL

-919 EPVMLS
+919 EPAMPS

-1041 EPIVVDIDGQLDVA
+1041 EPFVVDIDGHLDVA
-1055 AMTLALDDV
+1055 AMSLALNDV
-1064 LDHHPLLRTVFP
+1064 LDRHPLLRTVFP

-1083 QALGARSVELVSL
+1083 QALGAPSVELVSL

-1139 VDGLSLAPLVR
+1139 VDGLSLAPLMR

-1198 LDYWANS
+1198 LDYWATS

-1220 RLAGDAPSAGQ
+1220 RLAGDAPSAGH
-1231 VRFTVSAELHRKLE
+1231 VRFTVSADLHRKLE
-1245 MLARDKNSTTF
+1245 TLAREKNSTTY

-1309 RSTFTELLASVQ
+1309 RATFTELLTSVQ
-1321 RTDLAAFANSDVPF
+1321 HTDLAAFANSDVPF
-1335 DMIVDAVAPARSG
+1335 DLIVDAVAPARSG

-1359 FENFADAVVELPG
+1359 YENFAGAVVELPG
-1372 MNIRARELDSR
+1372 MNIQARELDSH

-1388 LEVSIAERRSGD
+1388 LEVSISERRSGD
-1400 GAADG
+1400 GGADG
-1405 LVGSMTFPEALFDQK
+1405 LVGSMTFSESLFDEE

-1431 VLTALTDAPDTA
+1431 VLTASTDEPDTA
-1443 VGAIDVLSAEERAL
+1443 IGAIDVLSAEERASSL
-1457 SPSGGDG
+1457 SGGG
-1464 LEFDADSLTDL
+1464 GVKLDADSLTDL

-1481 QRPDAVAATFGD
+1481 QRPDAVAASFGD
-1493 TILTYAELHHRSEE
+1493 TDLTYAELHHRSEE
-1507 LACRLRDVGVTME
+1507 LACRLRDVGVAAE

-1539 VAKAGGTYMPVDVDY
+1539 VAKAGGIYMPVDVDY
-1554 PAERIGYLLSD
+1554 PTERISYLLSD

-1579 RLPSVECPT
+1579 RLPSVDCPT

-1595 TADFSRKVGS
+1595 SADLSRKVGS

-1635 SLLANTRG
+1635 SLLANTRV

-1654 LFHSLSFDFSVWEMW
+1654 LFHSFSFDFSVWEMW

-1678 VVVDHFVARSPGEFT
+1678 VVVDHFVARSPDEFT

-1733 DAATVAPLLER
+1733 DASTVAPLLER
-1744 RPDIRAVNMFGITET
+1744 RPEIRAVNMFGITET

-1764 RHDLTTAETRPSVG
+1764 RHDLTSAETRPSVG

-1792 LQLVPPGTV
+1792 LQSVPPGTV

-1825 FVAAADGGRMY
+1825 FIAAADGERMY
-1836 RTGDRVRRSIDGT
+1836 RTGDRVRQSSDGT

-1895 KQLVAYS
+1895 TQLVAYS
-1902 VTVSDVATLKRHLR
+1902 VTLSDAATLKRHLR

-1924 PAAVIPVPEIPLTA
+1924 PAAVIPVPEIPLTV
-1938 NGKVDRDALP
+1938 NGKIDRDALP

-1958 GTHTPIEDVVA
+1958 GAHTPIEDVVA
-1969 GVFAEVLGGAEVGTR
+1969 DVFAEVLGGAEVGTR

-2032 RSGAGRRRLPLHP
+2032 RSGARRRRLPLRP
-2045 ASQKSR
+2045 ASQDGR
-2051 IPLSPAQ
+2051 VPLSPAQ

-2072 GYNLPLVVHLDGELD
+2072 GYNLPLVVRLDGELD
-2087 VHALESAAHDL
+2087 VHALASAAQDL

-2122 AADVALDLAPI
+2122 AEDVPLDLTPI
-2133 ALPEDAVDPHLRA
+2133 ALPGDAVDAHLRA

-2207 HEWLPL
+2207 PEWLPL

-2226 VLDDESAET
+2226 VLDDASADT
-2235 LQRYWL
+2235 LRRYWL
-2241 DTLTDLPEQVTLPA
+2241 DTLADLPEQVTLPA

-2260 AAASGHAGTVG
+2260 AASGHAGTVG

-2279 DAVHTLARGGRATT
+2279 DAVQTLARGGRATT

-2413 TPVGDVVDR
+2413 TPVGDIVDR

-2452 HSTIEQFAS
+2452 HSTIEQFAL

-2476 PVGDVDLFD
+2476 PVGDIDLFD

-2495 VGPAAPPSSTLREIL
+2495 VGPVAPASSTLREIL
-2510 TRGAALAPDAVAVS
+2510 TRGAALAPDAVAVME
-2524 GGGVELTYRELDARS
+2524 GGVELTYRELDTRS
-2539 DALARELAESGVG
+2539 DALAREFGESGVG

-2594 EWESVPGHAL
+2594 EWESVPEHAL
-2604 PLTSEA
+2604 PLTSEV

-2620 GTPKGVVVTHGGLA
+2620 GTPKGAVVTHGGLA

-2648 GSRMLHRGAPGF
+2648 SSRMLHRGAPGF

-2729 LGGELVNRWAVG
+2729 LGSELVNRWAAG

-2759 TGPLV
+2759 TGPLG

-2772 APVHGVSAL
+2772 APVHGVSAV
-2781 VLDARLRPV
+2781 VLDDRLRPV
-2790 PSGVPGE
+2790 PPGVPGE
-2797 LYLAGG
+2797 LYLAGS

-2824 DGARL
+2824 GGARL

-2852 TDSQIKMR
+2852 NDSQIKMR
-2860 GVRIEPAEIDTVIVR
+2860 GVRIEPAEIDTVIAR
-2875 LADVVFAGT
+2875 LADVDFAAT
-2884 VVRTTGAGGEML
+2884 VVRTTGAGAEML
-2896 VSYVLPTGLLDTH
+2896 VSYVLPNGHLDTH

-2936 TVNGKLDLRSLPMPE
+2936 TVNGKLDLRSLPMPA
-2951 LAVAENE
+2951 LGVAENE
-2958 PPHTDTECAVAR
+2958 PPHTDTERAVAR
-2970 VFADVLGHE
+2970 VFADVLGQE
-2979 SVGRGTHF
+2979 NVGRGTHF

-2999 LTARLTDSVGHVVPL
+2999 LTARLTDSIGHLVPL

-3044 ARPRPE
+3044 ARPRPD

-3081 LDGELDVDALT
+3081 MEGALDVDALT

-3115 CQEILDPAPLDLT
+3115 YQEILDPAPLDLT

-3161 LHPQCHVLAV
+3161 LHPQRHVLAM

-3190 LGAYA
+3190 LNAYA
-3195 AHSDG
+3195 AHSTG
-3200 VAPQENPLPL
+3200 IAPQENPLPL

-3237 ALDGVDG
+3237 ALDGIDS
-3244 TAPLAPDRSAPG
+3244 TAPLTPDRSTSG
-3256 ATRAGVVE
+3256 STRAGVVA
-3264 FAVSADV
+3264 FDVSADV

-3278 AAQHHATPFMVL
+3278 AARHHATPFMVL
-3290 HAALSVVLSRLGARA
+3290 HAALSVVLSRLAARP

-3317 ERVLDSLVGMFVNTL
+3317 ERALDSLVGMFVNTL

-3390 PLEAAGM
+3390 TLEAAGM
-3397 TVMAQEFDT
+3397 TVVAQEFDT

-3431 TAVYSADA
+3431 TALYSADA
-3439 FDHTTVHTVATELG
+3439 FDPATVHTMATELG
-3453 RVLEAICA
+3453 RVLGAVCA

-3475 ESLVGTHPG
+3475 EPLVGPQPA

-3542 DLPRSPDFVIE
+3542 DLPRSSDFVIE

-3596 AVAVTHR
+3596 AVAVTYR

-3616 RVGPGD
+3616 RVGPDD

-3683 LDPRGLESVRVVGVG
+3683 LDPHGLESVRVVGVG
-3698 GEALSSDLAGTWSAG
+3698 GEALSPELAGTWSAG

-3720 GPTESTVVATLTEI
+3720 GPTEATVVATLTEF

-3754 VVLDQ
+3754 VVLDPQ
-3759 RLRAVPVGGVGE
+3759 LRAVPVGGVGE

-3777 GLAHGYLGAPDRT
+3777 GLAQGYLGAPDLT

-3817 LTFLGRVDR
+3817 LTFIGRVDR
-3826 QVKVRGMRI
+3826 QIKVRGMRI
-3835 EPAQVEAAL
+3835 EPAQIEAAL
-3844 LELHG
+3844 LELQG
-3849 VEQAAVLVQR
+3849 VEQAAVAVQR

-3911 LEARDDDDAVAA
+3911 LEAWGDDVVAA

-3960 SATAVTA
+3960 TATAVTA

-4003 RPVLVPRPSGARVP
+4003 RPVLGPRPSGARVP

-4027 LSRVNPDTALHNM
+4027 LSRVTPDTALHNM

-4046 GADVD
+4046 GSDVD
-4051 VDALRLAL
+4051 VDALRLAM
-4059 RDVLERHSVLRTVFP
+4059 RDVLERHSLLRTVFP
-4074 VDADGPYQRVLPVE
+4074 VDAEGPYQLVLPVE
-4088 SVAEDVT
+4088 SVTEDVG
-4095 AEADFAVDTWSARPF
+4095 AEADFAIDTWSARPF

-4156 YRCRAEGTTP
+4156 YRCRADGSAP

-4173 DYADYSLWMRELLGT
+4173 EYADYAIWMRELLGT
-4188 ASEPGS
+4188 ASDPGS

-4199 LEHWAHVLSGVGGPL
+4199 LEHWAQVLSGVSGPL
-4214 PLPTDRPRPELPS
+4214 PLPTDRPRPEHPS
-4227 HIGASVEWTLDD
+4227 HVGASAEWTLDD
-4239 DLRERVVA
+4239 DLRQRVVA
-4247 LSRSRGTTVFMVLH
+4247 LARSRGTTVFMVLH

-4285 RPDPVLDAVVGMFV
+4285 RPDPVLDSVVGMFV

-4311 QPFEDFL
+4311 QPFEEFL
-4318 ADVRAVDLDAL
+4318 ADVRTVDLDAL

-4344 PPRSAAYNPLFQVML
+4344 PPRSAAHNPLFQVML

-4364 VDFPELFL
+4364 VDFPELFV
-4372 GTEKYR
+4372 GTDEYH

-4388 VWDVTDAAETTTVRL
+4388 VWDVTDAAENMTVRL

-4408 LFDRQTALLLLRRF
+4408 LFDRQTALTLLSRF
-4422 AAVLDAALTTPSAA
+4422 AVVLEAALTTPSAA

-4449 HLVQGPRPVATP
+4449 QLVQGPRPVATP

-4466 ILATRVRATPSA
+4466 ILATRAGATPSA
-4478 VAVIDG
+4478 VAVVDG
-4484 DTRWSYRELDAESDR
+4484 DTRWTYRELDEESDR
-4499 WARALASCGVG
+4499 WARALASRGVG

-4525 LLAVWSVA
+4525 LLAVWSVTKA
-4533 KTGAAWMSL
+4533 GAAWMSL

-4557 SRAVLGLTVGGA
+4557 SRAVLGLTVGEV

-4582 EQPSGGADLVAPDV
+4582 ERPSGDADPAAPDI

-4621 LTTLLSTPAYTS
+4621 LTTLLATPAYTPD
-4633 EVEGGDAGRV
+4633 VEGGDAGRV

-4681 VRFLVAQNITHFTL
+4681 TQFVVSQNITHFTL

-4704 PRSLAPS
+4704 PHSLAPS

-4719 LPADLADRWSRRHRL
+4719 LPRDLADRWSRRHRL

-4763 ALDGNAAFVLDARL
+4763 ALDGNAAFVLDTRL

-4829 RRDPVGRLEYL
+4829 RRDPGGELEYL
-4840 GRSDSQVKIRG
+4840 GRSDDQVKIRG

-4872 VTIAVPTPTDT
+4872 ATIAAPTPTPTDT
-4883 VLASYVVGAAGL
+4883 VLASYVAGAAGL
-4895 APRSVVDFARGR
+4895 TPRSVLDFARGR

-4919 VDTLPLLP
+4919 VDTMPLLP

-4934 ALPAPTIQVVESALP
+4934 ALPAPTIEVVESALP

-4966 IADVPADEAFFRLG
+4966 IADVPADEAFFTLG

-5016 ARIDDGARS
+5016 ARIDDGARP

-5032 VELRSAETGTPLFCV
+5032 VELRPADVGAPLFCV
-5047 HPVSGLSWCFSGLAD
+5047 HPLSGLAWCFGGLVD
-5062 LVGDRPL
+5062 HVGDRPL
-5069 YGIQATGM
+5069 YGIQATGR

-5082 TLSELAARYVD
+5082 TLSGLAARYVD
-5093 AIRAVQPEGPY
+5093 AIRAVQPAGPY

-5117 EMAVQLRDAGHAVAA
+5117 EMAVQLRDAGHEVAA

-5157 TQFGAYVSVDRLR
+5157 AQFGAYVSVDRLR

-5196 LFVAARDLHRH
+5196 LFVAARDLNRH
-5207 PDVVDAWREYA
+5207 PDVVDAWREHA
-5218 DGAVT
+5218 DGVVT

-5250 GDHGGP
+5250 GDHGEP

>member
-1 MTPFPLSRAQQALWF
+1 MICPVLSSPRNEPRGAHDVSPVEALPHNFRGTAEWRDIWVATPCEGGVAEVRAFPLSRAQQALWF
-16 AQQLDPAVPLNIAQY
+16 AQQLDPAAPFNIAQF
-31 VEVRGHLD
+31 VEVRGR
-39 VDALVE
+39 VDYDLLVS
-45 ATDRACRELES
+45 ATDRGCRELES
-56 AVVRLVDGPGEPR
+56 AFVRLVDVAGEPR
-69 QLVDQ
+69 QVVDL
-74 SINDALT
+74 SIQDALV
-81 YIDLRESDDASGDAR
+81 YRDMRDHADPVAEAHR
-96 HWMTEAYSRPLDV
+96 WMTDEYSRPLDV
-109 LSDRMIEA
+109 MTDRLIAA
-117 TLLHLGDGHYYW
+117 TLLHLGQNHYYW
-129 YSHVHHLV
+129 YSRTHHLV
-137 MDGHGAMVLMNRV
+137 MDAYGAMVLMNRV
-150 AELYTHLVKGT
+150 AELYTHLVSGT
-161 EPPRSTA
+161 EAPPSTA
-168 LGLRELY
+168 MSLRALY
-175 DAEASYRTSS
+175 DAEIEYRTTG
-185 RFTRDQEHW
+185 RYLRDREYW
-194 NERVAELPS
+194 AERTAELPE
-203 PRRLTEGTARPVSKA
+203 PVRFTDRHARPTSPP
-218 RLVTQLMDSAIAMR
+218 R
-232 VGELAKQWNSSEV
+232 VASRVMEAAVASRIEELARQWNSSEV
-245 PVIVAAFAAYVG
+245 PVIVAAFAAYLG
-257 RMTDSTDVVLTLP
+257 RMAGAADVVLSLP
-270 VSGRTTATM
+270 VSARTSASA
-279 RRSAGM
+279 RRSTGM
-285 VSNIVPLRVQVDPD
+285 MANVVPLRVHLDPGGSIE
-299 VDARELVRRVQL
+299 ELVREVQL
-311 ELTGALRHQRF
+311 ELTGALRRQRY
-322 RYEDMRAG
+322 RHEDMWEGRAQPSRRG
-330 SGDSG
+330 
-335 QRSFGPTVNIMN
+335 FGPTVNVMN
-347 FHNEIVLGDL
+347 FHREIVLGEL
-357 VGEFA
+357 VGEFN
-362 VLSTGPVDDLSLN
+362 VLTTGLADDLSLN
-375 LYPSVAGRL
+375 LYPSVDGCT
-384 VRIDFEG
+384 VRVDFEA
-391 NPGLYSAEV
+391 NPGRYGEEELDR
-400 LSAHYSRFL
+400 LLSRFVD
-409 RFLDSFVRS
+409 FLSSFAAVES
-418 GWDGPVE
+418 DASMGAIDVLTAE
-425 ELPILNADE
+425 ELADALT
-434 QSDLV
+434 SV
-439 PCVGPSAAEPATL
+439 PGREPAAAFLHELFMDCAVERPDAVAVTFGDQ
-452 ASLLRSS
+452 SLT
-459 DPSASALRY
+459 Y
-468 ADVEIT
+468 AD
-474 YGELDARSNRL
+474 LDERSAVVASSL
-485 ARRLIAHGIGPE
+485 SEAGVVAG
-497 DVVAVLLPRSVESVV
+497 DVVAVVLPQSPDLIAAIVGVV
-512 ALWAVARA
+512 RA
-520 GAVYLPI
+520 GGAYLPV
-527 DPGYPAE
+527 DPQYPAE
-534 RIAFMLADSGASTA
+534 RIQ
-548 LALDGDAVPHG
+548 
-559 VSWIDIGDLTGSSA
+559 
-573 PISDVDRVRP
+573 
-583 LSIDH
+583 
-588 PAYLLY
+588 YLLDDAKPVAVIADAAAPPVS
-594 TSGSTGTPKGVV
+594 TSYPRAVNKYS
-606 VTHRGLA
+606 
-613 DLARARHDVYRVD
+613 RAR
-626 ASSRVAHFASPSFD
+626 
-640 ISIEELLLA
+640 
-649 FTAGASVVIVPP
+649 
-661 DLFAGDE
+661 
-668 LAELLRREH
+668 
-677 VTHAVLTPAVVASM
+677 
-691 TSEGLPELVVLDV
+691 
-704 GGEALPSELVHRWA
+704 
-718 ADRTMVNSYGP
+718 
-729 TEATVTTLVSA
+729 
-740 ALGAD
+740 
-745 SAVTIGRPIPGT
+745 
-757 TAVVLDGRLR
+757 
-767 PVPVGV
+767 
-773 VGELYLAGSALARGY
+773 
-788 AGAPGLTAE
+788 
-797 RFVANVS
+797 
-804 GSGRMYRTGD
+804 
-814 LVRWS
+814 
-819 VSHEL
+819 
-824 EFVGRVD
+824 
-831 DQVKVRGFRVELGE
+831 
-845 IDAVLGSCAG
+845 
-855 VDAAVTVVRGDVLAS
+855 
-870 YVVGERLDGVL
+870 
-881 LREFVSERLPRYMV
+881 
-895 PASVAVLGELPL
+895 
-907 TRSGKVDRGALP
+907 
-919 EPVMLS
+919 
-925 VRVPRGPLEELVA
+925 
-938 GVVAEVLGV
+938 
-947 GEVDAETD
+947 
-955 FFALGGNSLSATR
+955 
-968 VVSTLSAATGVRLG
+968 
-982 VRELFEQPTV
+982 
-992 AGLASVLAE
+992 
-1001 GGERRPPLE
+1001 
-1010 HRPAEGPV
+1010 
-1018 PLAPAQQPLWVLDRV
+1018 
-1033 QPESSAYA
+1033 SAY
-1041 EPIVVDIDGQLDVA
+1041 V
-1055 AMTLALDDV
+1055 
-1064 LDHHPLLRTVFP
+1064 
-1076 ETEHGPI
+1076 
-1083 QALGARSVELVSL
+1083 
-1096 SENEISEF
+1096 
-1104 TARGFDLTAEP
+1104 
-1115 PLRVGLCTHEAGR
+1115 
-1128 HTLAVVVHHIA
+1128 
-1139 VDGLSLAPLVR
+1139 
-1150 DVTSAYEARSNG
+1150 
-1162 RSPDWAPLPVDYAD
+1162 
-1176 YSRWQRELLGDFADP
+1176 
-1191 DSLGSRQ
+1191 
-1198 LDYWANS
+1198 
-1205 LADLPTLLPLPTDRP
+1205 
-1220 RLAGDAPSAGQ
+1220 
-1231 VRFTVSAELHRKLE
+1231 
-1245 MLARDKNSTTF
+1245 
-1256 MVLHAALVVLLYKL
+1256 
-1270 TGTDDIVVGTP
+1270 
-1281 TSGRTDPALD
+1281 
-1291 DVVGM
+1291 
-1296 FVGTVPLRSRVNP
+1296 
-1309 RSTFTELLASVQ
+1309 
-1321 RTDLAAFANSDVPF
+1321 
-1335 DMIVDAVAPARSG
+1335 
-1348 GHHPLFQVMLA
+1348 
-1359 FENFADAVVELPG
+1359 
-1372 MNIRARELDSR
+1372 
-1383 ISRFD
+1383 
-1388 LEVSIAERRSGD
+1388 
-1400 GAADG
+1400 
-1405 LVGSMTFPEALFDQK
+1405 
-1420 TVTQWSARLLR
+1420 
-1431 VLTALTDAPDTA
+1431 
-1443 VGAIDVLSAEERAL
+1443 
-1457 SPSGGDG
+1457 
-1464 LEFDADSLTDL
+1464 
-1475 LDAQVA
+1475 
-1481 QRPDAVAATFGD
+1481 
-1493 TILTYAELHHRSEE
+1493 
-1507 LACRLRDVGVTME
+1507 
-1520 DVVAVA
+1520 
-1526 LSRSIDVVIAIVA
+1526 
-1539 VAKAGGTYMPVDVDY
+1539 
-1554 PAERIGYLLSD
+1554 
-1565 GSPAAL
+1565 
-1571 LTDEADAE
+1571 
-1579 RLPSVECPT
+1579 
-1588 VMVTPPV
+1588 
-1595 TADFSRKVGS
+1595 
-1605 HARGRGAYLI
+1605 I
-1615 YTSGSTGQPKG
+1615 YTSGSTGRPKG

-1635 SLLANTRG
+1635 SLLANTQD
-1643 EFGFGPRDVWT
+1643 EFGFGPDDVWT
-1654 LFHSLSFDFSVWEMW
+1654 MFHSPAFDFSVWEMW

-1678 VVVDHFVARSPGEFT
+1678 VLVDHFLARSPHDFRQ
-1693 SLLEREGVTVLNQTP
+1693 LLVREGVTVLNQTP
-1708 SAFGQLVDREL
+1708 SAFGQLVEVDGDTDL
-1719 PQSLRLLIFGGEPL
+1719 AVRLLIFGGEAL
-1733 DAATVAPLLER
+1733 DPTPVWPWLER
-1744 RPDIRAVNMFGITET
+1744 HPGVRAINMFGITET

-1764 RHDLTTAETRPSVG
+1764 AAELDLSARDASASIG
-1778 LPLPGLRTYVLDAS
+1778 RALPGVQTYVLDAA
-1792 LQLVPPGTV
+1792 LRPVPPGGV
-1801 GELYVAGTQVSRG
+1801 GELYIAGAQVSSG
-1814 YHRRPALTATR
+1814 YLHRPGLTAER
-1825 FVAAADGGRMY
+1825 FVANPFVEGAVMY
-1836 RTGDRVRRSIDGT
+1836 RSGDRVRYRGDGRL
-1849 IDYIGRADSQVEIR
+1849 DYVGRADAQIELR

-1869 GEIEAALLRHPSV
+1869 GEIEAALLRHPGV
-1882 DAAAVVLRDTALG
+1882 ERAVVVLRDTTAG
-1895 KQLVAYS
+1895 RQLVGYV
-1902 VTVSDVATLKRHLR
+1902 VTDADQPTLTRHLR
-1916 AILPEHLI
+1916 TVLPDHM
-1924 PAAVIPVPEIPLTA
+1924 VPGALVQVTAIPLTV
-1938 NGKVDRDALP
+1938 NGKIDRDALP
-1948 DPGVVTADGQ
+1948 DPGVVTAEGQ

-1969 GVFAEVLGGAEVGTR
+1969 DVFAEVLGGAEVGTR

-2032 RSGAGRRRLPLHP
+2032 RSGAGRRRVPLRP
-2045 ASQKSR
+2045 ASHDGR
-2051 IPLSPAQ
+2051 VPLSPAQ

-2072 GYNLPLVVHLDGELD
+2072 GYNLPLIVRLDGELD
-2087 VHALESAAHDL
+2087 VHALASAAHDL
-2098 IERHRTLRTVYPSD
+2098 LERHRTLRTVYPSD

-2122 AADVALDLAPI
+2122 AANVPLDLTPI
-2133 ALPEDAVDPHLRA
+2133 ALPGDAVDAHLRA

-2161 SRLYRVGPGAHVFAL
+2161 SRLYRVGPDAHVFAL

-2207 HEWLPL
+2207 PEWLPL

-2226 VLDDESAET
+2226 VLDDESADT

-2241 DTLTDLPEQVTLPA
+2241 DTLADLPEQVTLPT

-2342 TAVDPSATFAE
+2342 TAVDPTATFAE

-2385 TSHHPL
+2385 MSHHPL

-2402 PGPVALPGLTV
+2402 LGQVALPGLTV

-2476 PVGDVDLFD
+2476 PVGDIDLFE

-2495 VGPAAPPSSTLREIL
+2495 VGPAAPASSTLREIL
-2510 TRGAALAPDAVAVS
+2510 TRGAVLAPGAVAVS
-2524 GGGVELTYRELDARS
+2524 GGGVELTYRELDTRS
-2539 DALARELAESGVG
+2539 DTLAREFGESGVG

-2572 AIAKTGAAPVL
+2572 AIAKIGAAPVL

-2594 EWESVPGHAL
+2594 EWESVPEHAL
-2604 PLTSEA
+2604 PLTSEV

-2620 GTPKGVVVTHGGLA
+2620 GTPKGAVVTHGGLA

-2714 RDLPDLQVLMVGGER
+2714 RDLPSLQVLMVGGER
-2729 LGGELVNRWAVG
+2729 LGSELVHRWAG
-2741 RRLFN
+2741 RRLYN

-2759 TGPLV
+2759 TGPLG

-2772 APVHGVSAL
+2772 APVHGVSAI
-2781 VLDARLRPV
+2781 VLDDRLRPV
-2790 PSGVPGE
+2790 PPGVPGE

-2803 ALARGYAD
+2803 ALARGYTD
-2811 QPGLTAERFVAAD
+2811 QPGQTAERFVAAE
-2824 DGARL
+2824 GGTRL

-2852 TDSQIKMR
+2852 NDSQIKMR
-2860 GVRIEPAEIDTVIVR
+2860 GVRIEPAEIDTVIAR
-2875 LADVVFAGT
+2875 LADVDFAAT
-2884 VVRTTGAGGEML
+2884 VVRTTGAGTEML
-2896 VSYVLPTGLLDTH
+2896 VSYVLPNGHLDTH

-2951 LAVAENE
+2951 LAIAENE
-2958 PPHTDTECAVAR
+2958 PPHTDTERAVAR

-2979 SVGRGTHF
+2979 NVGRGTHF

-2999 LTARLTDSVGHVVPL
+2999 LTARLTDSMGHLVPL

-3044 ARPRPE
+3044 ARPRPD

-3081 LDGELDVDALT
+3081 LEGALDVAALT

-3115 CQEILDPAPLDLT
+3115 HQEILDPAPLDLT

-3190 LGAYA
+3190 LSAYA
-3195 AHSDG
+3195 AHTAG
-3200 VAPQENPLPL
+3200 IAPQENPLPL

-3219 RELLDGE
+3219 RDLLDGE

-3237 ALDGVDG
+3237 ALDGVDS
-3244 TAPLAPDRSAPG
+3244 TAPLTPDRSAPG
-3256 ATRAGVVE
+3256 STRAGVVE
-3264 FAVSADV
+3264 FDVSADV
-3271 QQAVHQL
+3271 RQAVHQL

-3290 HAALSVVLSRLGARA
+3290 HAALSVVLSRLGART
-3305 DVVVATAVAGRG
+3305 DIVVATAVAGRG
-3317 ERVLDSLVGMFVNTL
+3317 ERALDSLVGMFVNTL

-3390 PLEAAGM
+3390 TLEAAGM
-3397 TVMAQEFDT
+3397 TVTAQEFDT
-3406 GTAKFDLHLTLTE
+3406 GTAKFDLHLTFTE

-3431 TAVYSADA
+3431 AAVYSADV
-3439 FDHTTVHTVATELG
+3439 FDHATVDAVATALG
-3453 RVLEAICA
+3453 RVLQAICA
-3461 DPDLPVGDVALTAA
+3461 DPDVPVGDVALTAA
-3475 ESLVGTHPG
+3475 EPLVGAQPA

-3495 TAAAYPDNAALTDG
+3495 TAAAYPDSAALTDG

-3521 SDARARK
+3521 SDVRARK
-3528 LTALGVGP
+3528 LTALGVAP

-3542 DLPRSPDFVIE
+3542 DLPRSSDFVIE
-3553 LWAVAKTGAAFSPVS
+3553 LWAIAKTGAAFSPVS
-3568 GFGGQ
+3568 GFGRQ

-3586 HTSGSTGTPK
+3586 HTSGSTGAPK

-3603 GLGPLTTEVVRRY
+3603 GLGPLTAEVVRRY
-3616 RVGPGD
+3616 RVGPDD

-3683 LDPRGLESVRVVGVG
+3683 LDPHGLESVRVVGVG
-3698 GEALSSDLAGTWSAG
+3698 GEALSPELAGTWSAG

-3720 GPTESTVVATLTEI
+3720 GPTESTVVATLTEF

-3754 VVLDQ
+3754 VVLDT

-3777 GLAHGYLGAPDRT
+3777 GLAQGYLGAPDRT
-3790 AERFVAAPDGTRRY
+3790 AERFVAASDGARMY

-3817 LTFLGRVDR
+3817 LTFIGRADR

-3844 LELHG
+3844 LELDG
-3849 VEQAAVLVQR
+3849 VEQAAVSVQR
-3859 NDLVAFVAG
+3859 HDLVAFVAG
-3868 TDLDSRTLRQ
+3868 TDLDSATLRQ
-3878 QLTGRL
+3878 KLTGRL

-3911 LEARDDDDAVAA
+3911 LEARGDDVVAA

-3960 SATAVTA
+3960 TATAVTA

-3980 VLFENPTPASLARW
+3980 VLFENPTPVSLARW
-3994 LDAPASGAV
+3994 LDAPASGAM
-4003 RPVLVPRPSGARVP
+4003 RPVLGPRPSGARVP

-4046 GADVD
+4046 GSDVD
-4051 VDALRLAL
+4051 VDALRLAM
-4059 RDVLERHSVLRTVFP
+4059 RDVLERHSMLRTVFP
-4074 VDADGPYQRVLPVE
+4074 VDAEGPYQLVMPVE
-4088 SVAEDVT
+4088 SVTEDLG

-4156 YRCRAEGTTP
+4156 YRCRADGSAP

-4173 DYADYSLWMRELLGT
+4173 DYADYAIWMRELLGT
-4188 ASEPGS
+4188 AADPGS

-4199 LEHWAHVLSGVGGPL
+4199 LQHWAQVLSGVSGPL

-4227 HIGASVEWTLDD
+4227 HVGASVEWTLDD

-4311 QPFEDFL
+4311 QPFQDFL

-4344 PPRSAAYNPLFQVML
+4344 PPRSAAHNPLFQVML

-4364 VDFPELFL
+4364 VDFPELFV
-4372 GTEKYR
+4372 GTDEYH

-4388 VWDVTDAAETTTVRL
+4388 VWDVTDAAENMTVRL

-4408 LFDRQTALLLLRRF
+4408 LFDRQTALTLLSRF
-4422 AAVLDAALTTPSAA
+4422 AVVLEAALTTPSAA

-4449 HLVQGPRPVATP
+4449 QLVQGPRPVAPP
-4461 RTLGD
+4461 RTLGG
-4466 ILATRVRATPSA
+4466 ILATRAGATPSA
-4478 VAVIDG
+4478 VAVVDG
-4484 DTRWSYRELDAESDR
+4484 DTRWSYRELDEESDR
-4499 WARALASCGVG
+4499 WARALASRGVG

-4525 LLAVWSVA
+4525 LLAVWSVTKA
-4533 KTGAAWMSL
+4533 GAAWVSL

-4557 SRAVLGLTVGGA
+4557 SRAVLGLTVGGV

-4574 SVDWLCLD
+4574 SVDWLCL
-4582 EQPSGGADLVAPDV
+4582 EERPSGDADPAAPDV

-4621 LTTLLSTPAYTS
+4621 LTTLLATPAYTS
-4633 EVEGGDAGRV
+4633 DAAGGDDGRV

-4670 APAFSYAGDEL
+4670 APAFSYAGEEL
-4681 VRFLVAQNITHFTL
+4681 AQFLVAQNITHFTL

-4704 PRSLAPS
+4704 PHSLAPS

-4741 EFTVDASVAG
+4741 EFTVDACVAG

-4763 ALDGNAAFVLDARL
+4763 ALDGDAAFVLDMRL

-4829 RRDPVGRLEYL
+4829 RRDPGGRLEYL

-4863 AGHPDIDVA
+4863 AGHPEIEVA
-4872 VTIAVPTPTDT
+4872 VTIPVPTPTDT

-4895 APRSVVDFARGR
+4895 TPRSVFDFARGR

-4919 VDTLPLLP
+4919 VDTMPLLP

-4934 ALPAPTIQVVESALP
+4934 ALPAPTIEIVESALP
-4949 AGELEEAIAAV
+4949 AGELEETITAV

-4966 IADVPADEAFFRLG
+4966 IADVPADEAFFALG

-5005 VFTDPTVQRLA
+5005 VFTDPTAQRLA
-5016 ARIDDGARS
+5016 ARIDDGARP
-5025 ESFFDTV
+5025 ESFFGTV
-5032 VELRSAETGTPLFCV
+5032 VELRPADAGAPLFCV
-5047 HPVSGLSWCFSGLAD
+5047 HPLSGLAWCFGGLAD
-5062 LVGDRPL
+5062 HVGDRPL

-5093 AIRAVQPEGPY
+5093 AIRSVQPAGPY

-5117 EMAVQLRDAGHAVAA
+5117 EMAVQLRDAGHEVAA

-5157 TQFGAYVSVDRLR
+5157 AQFGAYVSADRLR

-5178 LELIASTHRPRRF
+5178 LELIASAHSPRRF
-5191 DGDLD
+5191 DGDVQ
-5196 LFVAARDLHRH
+5196 LFVAARDLDRH

-5218 DGAVT
+5218 DGVVI